1 MDVFGGVIRLQDDI
15 SGVLR
20 TAAQNARNFQSDVSN
35 ARQALNQL
43 ENTRVSDRTIRINT
57 QGARSDIENT
67 RSGLQSIRDRAV
79 IITAR
84 AQNAL
89 SNIRNVGTGLRQT
102 IRDRAINLIARA
114 PVAIRTT
121 RMVGSLLKELI
132 KDKVANIKAKVSNA
146 VNKIKTVA
154 SHLKKIKDNKV
165 VKFVAKGI
173 KAFSG
178 IVAKLGLAGA
188 VAGFGAVTAAG
199 TLAIKSAIGFEK
211 GMANVGTLLDGDV
224 KGKLSSMGE
233 SLKTISKDTGVNLDN
248 LSGGLYEVVSA
259 FGESADSTKQ
269 LEIAAKAAKAGNAET
284 SEAVK
289 MLSAVTK
296 GYGDTSAEAVGKAA
310 DLAFE
315 TVKLGQTSFPELA
328 SSMGAVIP
336 LASTLKVSQEE
347 LFGAM
352 ATLTGVTG
360 GTAEVTTQLKATM
373 QGFMSPSAEMSAA
386 LAKMGYT
393 SGAAALESEGL
404 GSILNK
410 LKDSVNGD
418 EVAFASLFSSV
429 EAKNAVLALAGSQA
443 ENFVTKTD
451 AMKNAAGAAEGA
463 FQQQNKSVAAMA
475 GKIKNYGVVMLTS
488 IGEKALPVITD
499 ALSKVMDAMPA
510 FEASMGQIFDAVG
523 PIMISLG
530 EIFASSTEGMGLSFE
545 SVTPMIVE
553 AINSI
558 GTVITA
564 VTPVA
569 SAILQGMGSV
579 VAAVFPA
586 VGSVVSIIGEK
597 IGAAFTMLGSHSQAF
612 QNIIAVVGPA
622 VGTVISTMGG
632 VIGPALDLVIA
643 AVDLCLSAFEKAF
656 PAIQAVVTA
665 VWNVIEPIINGIGK
679 GISAVAGAV
688 SGVAN
693 FISGGGGG
701 GSVGANATGTS
712 YWKGG
717 YTTVGEHGPELVSL
731 PSGSKVHSNSDTQ
744 KIIGGKAVNI
754 NIGSMV
760 IREEADIDK
769 VTTELV
775 KKMKQVDR

>member
-1 MDVFGGVIRLQDDI
+1 MDVFGGVIRLQDEV

-20 TAAQNARNFQSDVSN
+20 GAAQSARNFQSDVAS
-35 ARQALNQL
+35 ARQALNSL
-43 ENTRVSDRTIRINT
+43 EHTRVSERTVT
-57 QGARSDIENT
+57 VNT
-67 RSGLQSIRDRAV
+67 RSAVSNIGTVSSRLQSIRNRAV
-79 IITAR
+79 VVTAR

-89 SNIRNVGTGLRQT
+89 SSIRNVGTRLRQS
-102 IRDRAINLIARA
+102 IRDRAINLIVRA

-121 RMVGSLLKELI
+121 RMVGAMLKELI
-132 KDKVANIKAKVSNA
+132 KDKIANIKAKVSNA

-165 VKFVAKGI
+165 VRFVAKGV
-173 KAFSG
+173 KAFGG
-178 IVAKLGLAGA
+178 IVAKLGLAAGA
-188 VAGFGAVTAAG
+188 AGFTAIAAAG
-199 TLAIKSAIGFEK
+199 TLALKSAVDFEK

-233 SLKTISKDTGVNLDN
+233 SLKTISKDTGVDLNN

-373 QGFMSPSAEMSAA
+373 QGFMSPTAEMSAA
-386 LAKMGYT
+386 LTKMGYA

-404 GSILNK
+404 GSILTK

-418 EVAFASLFSSV
+418 EVAFAGLFSSV

-451 AMKNAAGAAEGA
+451 AMTKASGAAEGA

-475 GKIKNYGVVMLTS
+475 GKIKNYATVMLTA

-510 FEASMGQIFDAVG
+510 FEASLGQVFDAVG
-523 PIMISLG
+523 PIMTSIG
-530 EIFASSTEGMGLSFE
+530 EIFSGSVNGMGLSFE
-545 SVTPMIVE
+545 SVTPIIVD
-553 AINSI
+553 AINGI
-558 GTVITA
+558 GSVITA
-564 VTPVA
+564 VAPVA

-597 IGAAFTMLGSHSQAF
+597 IGAAFTMLGTHSQAF

-656 PAIQAVVTA
+656 PAIEAVVKA
-665 VWNVIEPIINGIGK
+665 VWSVIEPIINGIGK

-688 SGVAN
+688 KNVAG
-693 FISGGGGG
+693 FIGGGK

-712 YWKGG
+712 YWRGG
-717 YTTVGEHGPELVSL
+717 YTTVGEHGPELINL
-731 PSGSKVHSNSDTQ
+731 PAGSKVHSNSDTQ

-760 IREEADIDK
+760 IREESDIDK
-769 VTTELV
+769 VATEIV
-775 KKMKQVDR
+775 KKLKQVDR

>member
-1 MDVFGGVIRLQDDI
+1 MDVFGGVIRLQDDV

-20 TAAQNARNFQSDVSN
+20 GAAQAARNFQSDVAS
-35 ARQALNQL
+35 ARQALNGL
-43 ENTRVSDRTIRINT
+43 EHTRVSDRTIRVNT
-57 QGARSDIENT
+57 QGARSEIENT
-67 RSGLQSIRDRAV
+67 RSRLNSLRNRAV

-89 SNIRNVGTGLRQT
+89 SSIRNVSSGLRQSV
-102 IRDRAINLIARA
+102 RDRAINLIVRA

-121 RMVGSLLKELI
+121 RMVGAMLKELI
-132 KDKVANIKAKVSNA
+132 KDKIANIKAKVSNA

-165 VKFVAKGI
+165 VRFVAKGV
-173 KAFSG
+173 KAFGG

-188 VAGFGAVTAAG
+188 AAGFGAVTAAG
-199 TLAIKSAIGFEK
+199 TLALKSAMDFEK

-233 SLKTISKDTGVNLDN
+233 SLKTISKDTGVDLNN

-373 QGFMSPSAEMSAA
+373 QGFMSPTAEMSAA
-386 LAKMGYT
+386 LKKMGYA

-418 EVAFASLFSSV
+418 EVAFAGLFSSV

-451 AMKNAAGAAEGA
+451 AMTKASGAAEGA

-475 GKIKNYGVVMLTS
+475 GKIKNYGMVMLTS
-488 IGEKALPVITD
+488 IGEKALPIITD
-499 ALSKVMDAMPA
+499 ALDKVMTVMPS
-510 FEASMGQIFDAVG
+510 FESSVGKVFDAVG
-523 PIMISLG
+523 PVLLSIG
-530 EIFASSTEGMGLSFE
+530 NIFSDSANKMGFSFE
-545 SVTPMIVE
+545 NVT
-553 AINSI
+553 SI
-558 GTVITA
+558 IADAVTVVGNVITA
-564 VTPVA
+564 IAPVI
-569 SAILQGMGSV
+569 SGILQGVGSIV
-579 VAAVFPA
+579 EAVFPA
-586 VGSVVSIIGEK
+586 IASVMSMVGEK
-597 IGAAFTMLGSHSQAF
+597 IVAVYTMLGSHSQLF
-612 QNIIAVVGPA
+612 QGIIETMGPIIS
-622 VGTVISTMGG
+622 GVISGLG
-632 VIGPALDLVIA
+632 VVIGGAFDVIIA

-656 PAIQAVVTA
+656 PAIEAVVKA
-665 VWNVIEPIINGIGK
+665 AWSVIEPIINGIGK
-679 GISAVAGAV
+679 GISVVAGAV
-688 SGVAN
+688 KNVAG
-693 FISGGGGG
+693 FIGGSK

-712 YWKGG
+712 YWRGG
-717 YTTVGEHGPELVSL
+717 YTTVGEHGPELINL
-731 PSGSKVHSNSDTQ
+731 PAGSKVHSNSDTQ

>member
-20 TAAQNARNFQSDVSN
+20 TAAQSARNFQSDVSN

-43 ENTRVSDRTIRINT
+43 ENTRVSDRTVRVNT
-57 QGARSDIENT
+57 QGARSEIENT
-67 RSGLQSIRDRAV
+67 RSRLQSIRDRAV
-79 IITAR
+79 NITAR

-89 SNIRNVGTGLRQT
+89 SSIRNVGTRLRQS
-102 IRDRAINLIARA
+102 IRDRAINLIVRA

-121 RMVGSLLKELI
+121 RMVGAMLKELI
-132 KDKVANIKAKVSNA
+132 KDKIANIKAKVSNA

-165 VKFVAKGI
+165 VRFVAKGI
-173 KAFSG
+173 KAFGG

-188 VAGFGAVTAAG
+188 AAGFGAVTAAG
-199 TLAIKSAIGFEK
+199 TLALKSAMDFEK

-233 SLKTISKDTGVNLDN
+233 SLKTISKDTGVGLNN

-373 QGFMSPSAEMSAA
+373 QGFMSPSAEMSEA
-386 LAKMGYT
+386 LKKMGYA

-410 LKDSVNGD
+410 LKASVNGD
-418 EVAFASLFSSV
+418 EVAFAGLFSSV

-451 AMKNAAGAAEGA
+451 AMTKASGAAEGA

-475 GKIKNYGVVMLTS
+475 GKIKNYGMVMLTS
-488 IGEKALPVITD
+488 IGEKALPIITD
-499 ALSKVMDAMPA
+499 ALDKVMTVMPS
-510 FEASMGQIFDAVG
+510 FESSVGKVFDAVG
-523 PIMISLG
+523 PVLLSIG
-530 EIFASSTEGMGLSFE
+530 NIFSDSANKMGFSFE
-545 SVTPMIVE
+545 NVT
-553 AINSI
+553 SI
-558 GTVITA
+558 IADAVTVVGNIITA
-564 VTPVA
+564 IAPVI
-569 SAILQGMGSV
+569 SGILQGVGSIV
-579 VAAVFPA
+579 EAVFPA
-586 VGSVVSIIGEK
+586 IASVMSMVGEK
-597 IGAAFTMLGSHSQAF
+597 IVAVYTMLGSHSQLF
-612 QNIIAVVGPA
+612 QGIVETMGPIISG
-622 VGTVISTMGG
+622 VISGLG
-632 VIGPALDLVIA
+632 VVIGGAFDVIIA

-656 PAIQAVVTA
+656 PAIEAVVKS

-688 SGVAN
+688 KNVAG
-693 FISGGGGG
+693 FIGGGKGD
-701 GSVGANATGTS
+701 VGANATGTS
-712 YWKGG
+712 YWRGG
-717 YTTVGEHGPELVSL
+717 YTTVGEHGPELINL
-731 PSGSKVHSNSDTQ
+731 PAGSKVHSNSDTQ
-744 KIIGGKAVNI
+744 KMLGGKAVNI
-754 NIGSMV
+754 NVGSMV
-760 IREEADIDK
+760 IREESDIDK
-769 VTTELV
+769 VATEIV
-775 KKMKQVDR
+775 KKLKQVDR

>member
-1 MDVFGGVIRLQDDI
+1 MDVFGGVIRLQDDV

-20 TAAQNARNFQSDVSN
+20 GAAQAARNFQSDVAS
-35 ARQALNQL
+35 ARQALNGL
-43 ENTRVSDRTIRINT
+43 EHTRVSERTITVNT
-57 QGARSDIENT
+57 GSAVSNIGVVST
-67 RSGLQSIRDRAV
+67 RLQSIRNRAV
-79 IITAR
+79 VVTAR

-89 SNIRNVGTGLRQT
+89 SSIRNVGTRLRQS
-102 IRDRAINLIARA
+102 IRDRAINLIVRA

-121 RMVGSLLKELI
+121 RMVGAMLKELI
-132 KDKVANIKAKVSNA
+132 KDKIANIKAKVSSA

-165 VKFVAKGI
+165 VRFVAKGV

-199 TLAIKSAIGFEK
+199 TLAVKSAIDFEK

-233 SLKTISKDTGVNLDN
+233 SLKTISKDTGVDLNN

-386 LAKMGYT
+386 LKKMGYA

-410 LKDSVNGD
+410 LKSSVNGD
-418 EVAFASLFSSV
+418 EVAFAGLFSSV

-443 ENFVTKTD
+443 ENFATKTD
-451 AMKNAAGAAEGA
+451 AMTKASGAAEGA

-475 GKIKNYGVVMLTS
+475 GKIKNYGMVMLTS
-488 IGEKALPVITD
+488 IGEKALPIITD
-499 ALSKVMDAMPA
+499 ALDKVMTVMPS
-510 FEASMGQIFDAVG
+510 FESSVGKVFDAVG
-523 PIMISLG
+523 PVLLSIG
-530 EIFASSTEGMGLSFE
+530 NIFSDSANKMGFSFE
-545 SVTPMIVE
+545 NVT
-553 AINSI
+553 SI
-558 GTVITA
+558 IADAVTVVGNIITA
-564 VTPVA
+564 IAPVI
-569 SAILQGMGSV
+569 SGILQGVGSIV
-579 VAAVFPA
+579 EAVFPA
-586 VGSVVSIIGEK
+586 IASVMSMVGEK
-597 IGAAFTMLGSHSQAF
+597 IVAVYTMLGSHSQLF
-612 QNIIAVVGPA
+612 QGIVETMGPIISG
-622 VGTVISTMGG
+622 VISGLG
-632 VIGPALDLVIA
+632 VVIGGAFDVIIA

-656 PAIQAVVTA
+656 PAIEAVVKS

-688 SGVAN
+688 KNVAG
-693 FISGGGGG
+693 FIGGGKGD
-701 GSVGANATGTS
+701 VGANATGTS
-712 YWKGG
+712 YWRGG
-717 YTTVGEHGPELVSL
+717 YTTVGEHGPELINL
-731 PSGSKVHSNSDTQ
+731 PAGSKVHSNSDTQ
-744 KIIGGKAVNI
+744 KMLGGKAVNI
-754 NIGSMV
+754 NVGSMV
-760 IREEADIDK
+760 IREESDIDK
-769 VTTELV
+769 VATEIV
-775 KKMKQVDR
+775 KKLKQVDR

>member
-1 MDVFGGVIRLQDDI
+1 MDVFGGVIRLQDDV

-20 TAAQNARNFQSDVSN
+20 GAAQSARNFQSDVAS
-35 ARQALNQL
+35 ARQALNGL
-43 ENTRVSDRTIRINT
+43 EHTRVSERTITVNT
-57 QGARSDIENT
+57 GSAVSNIGVVST
-67 RSGLQSIRDRAV
+67 RLQSIRNRAV
-79 IITAR
+79 VVTAR

-89 SNIRNVGTGLRQT
+89 SSIRNVGTRLRQS
-102 IRDRAINLIARA
+102 IRDRAINLIVRA

-121 RMVGSLLKELI
+121 RMVGAMLKELI
-132 KDKVANIKAKVSNA
+132 KDKIANIKAKVSNA

-165 VKFVAKGI
+165 VKFVAKGV
-173 KAFSG
+173 KAFGG
-178 IVAKLGLAGA
+178 IVAKLGLAGVA
-188 VAGFGAVTAAG
+188 AGFGAVTAAG
-199 TLAIKSAIGFEK
+199 TLALKSAMDFEK

-233 SLKTISKDTGVNLDN
+233 SLKTISKDTGVDLNN

-373 QGFMSPSAEMSAA
+373 QGFMSPTAEMSAA
-386 LAKMGYT
+386 LKKMGYA

-418 EVAFASLFSSV
+418 EVAFAGLFSSV

-451 AMKNAAGAAEGA
+451 AMTKASGAAEGA

-475 GKIKNYGVVMLTS
+475 GKIKNYGMVMLTS
-488 IGEKALPVITD
+488 IGEKALPIITD
-499 ALSKVMDAMPA
+499 ALDKVMTVMPS
-510 FEASMGQIFDAVG
+510 FESSVGKVFDAVG
-523 PIMISLG
+523 PVFLSIG
-530 EIFASSTEGMGLSFE
+530 NIFSDSANKMGFSFE
-545 SVTPMIVE
+545 NVT
-553 AINSI
+553 SI
-558 GTVITA
+558 IADAVTVVGNVITA
-564 VTPVA
+564 IAPVI
-569 SAILQGMGSV
+569 SGILQGVGSIV
-579 VAAVFPA
+579 EAVFPA
-586 VGSVVSIIGEK
+586 IASVMSMVGEK
-597 IGAAFTMLGSHSQAF
+597 IVAVYTMLGSHSQLF
-612 QNIIAVVGPA
+612 QGIIETMGPIIS
-622 VGTVISTMGG
+622 GVISGLG
-632 VIGPALDLVIA
+632 VVIGGAFDVIIA

-656 PAIQAVVTA
+656 PAIEAVVKA
-665 VWNVIEPIINGIGK
+665 AWSVIEPIINGIGK
-679 GISAVAGAV
+679 GISVVAGAV
-688 SGVAN
+688 KNVAG
-693 FISGGGGG
+693 FIGGSK

-712 YWKGG
+712 YWRGG
-717 YTTVGEHGPELVSL
+717 YTTVGEHGPELINL
-731 PSGSKVHSNSDTQ
+731 PAGSKVHSNSDTQ

>member
-20 TAAQNARNFQSDVSN
+20 TAAQSARNFQSDVGN

-43 ENTRVSDRTIRINT
+43 ENTRVSDRTVRVNT
-57 QGARSDIENT
+57 QGARSEIENT
-67 RSGLQSIRDRAV
+67 RSRLQSIRDRAV
-79 IITAR
+79 NITAR

-89 SNIRNVGTGLRQT
+89 SSIRNVGTRLRQS
-102 IRDRAINLIARA
+102 IRDRAINLIVRA

-121 RMVGSLLKELI
+121 RMVGAMLKELI
-132 KDKVANIKAKVSNA
+132 KDKIANIKAKVSNA

-165 VKFVAKGI
+165 VRFVAKGV
-173 KAFSG
+173 KAFGG

-199 TLAIKSAIGFEK
+199 TLALKSAMDFEK

-233 SLKTISKDTGVNLDN
+233 SLKTISKDTGVDLNN

-373 QGFMSPSAEMSAA
+373 QGFMSPTAEMSAA
-386 LAKMGYT
+386 LKKMGYA

-418 EVAFASLFSSV
+418 EVAFAGLFSSV

-451 AMKNAAGAAEGA
+451 AMTKASGAAEGA

-475 GKIKNYGVVMLTS
+475 GKIKNYGMVMLTS
-488 IGEKALPVITD
+488 IGEKALPIITD
-499 ALSKVMDAMPA
+499 ALDKVMTVMPS
-510 FEASMGQIFDAVG
+510 FESSVGKVFDAVG
-523 PIMISLG
+523 PVLLSIG
-530 EIFASSTEGMGLSFE
+530 NIFSDSANKMGFSFE
-545 SVTPMIVE
+545 NVT
-553 AINSI
+553 SI
-558 GTVITA
+558 IADAVTVVGNIITA
-564 VTPVA
+564 IAPVI
-569 SAILQGMGSV
+569 SGILQGVGSIV
-579 VAAVFPA
+579 EAVFPA
-586 VGSVVSIIGEK
+586 IASVMSMVGEK
-597 IGAAFTMLGSHSQAF
+597 IVAVYTMLGSHSQLF
-612 QNIIAVVGPA
+612 QGIIETMGPIIS
-622 VGTVISTMGG
+622 GVISGLG
-632 VIGPALDLVIA
+632 VVIGGAFDVIIA

-656 PAIQAVVTA
+656 PAIEAVVKA
-665 VWNVIEPIINGIGK
+665 VWSVIEPIINGIGK

-688 SGVAN
+688 KNVAG
-693 FISGGGGG
+693 FIGGSK

-712 YWKGG
+712 YWRGG
-717 YTTVGEHGPELVSL
+717 YTTVGEHGPELINL
-731 PSGSKVHSNSDTQ
+731 PAGSKVHSNSDTQ
-744 KIIGGKAVNI
+744 KMLGGKAVNI

-760 IREEADIDK
+760 IREESDIDK
-769 VTTELV
+769 VATEIV
-775 KKMKQVDR
+775 KKLKQVDR

>member
-1 MDVFGGVIRLQDDI
+1 MDVFGGVIRLQDDV

-20 TAAQNARNFQSDVSN
+20 GAAQSARNFQSDVAS
-35 ARQALNQL
+35 ARQALNGL
-43 ENTRVSDRTIRINT
+43 EHTRVSERTITVNT
-57 QGARSDIENT
+57 GSAVSNIGVVST
-67 RSGLQSIRDRAV
+67 RLQSIRNRAV
-79 IITAR
+79 VVTAR

-89 SNIRNVGTGLRQT
+89 SSIRNVGTRLRQS
-102 IRDRAINLIARA
+102 IRDRAINLIVRA

-121 RMVGSLLKELI
+121 RMVGAMLKELI
-132 KDKVANIKAKVSNA
+132 KDKIANIKAKVSNA

-165 VKFVAKGI
+165 VKFVAKGV
-173 KAFSG
+173 KAFGG

-188 VAGFGAVTAAG
+188 AAGFGAVTAAG
-199 TLAIKSAIGFEK
+199 TLALKSAMDFEK

-233 SLKTISKDTGVNLDN
+233 SLKTISKDTGVDLNN

-373 QGFMSPSAEMSAA
+373 QGFMSPTAEMSAA
-386 LAKMGYT
+386 LKKMGYA

-418 EVAFASLFSSV
+418 EVAFAGLFSSV

-451 AMKNAAGAAEGA
+451 AMTKASGAAEGA

-475 GKIKNYGVVMLTS
+475 GKIKNYGMVMLTS
-488 IGEKALPVITD
+488 IGEKALPIITD
-499 ALSKVMDAMPA
+499 ALDKVMTVMPS
-510 FEASMGQIFDAVG
+510 FESSVGKVFDAVG
-523 PIMISLG
+523 PVLLSIG
-530 EIFASSTEGMGLSFE
+530 NIFSDSANKMGFSFE
-545 SVTPMIVE
+545 NVT
-553 AINSI
+553 SI
-558 GTVITA
+558 IADAVTVVGNVITA
-564 VTPVA
+564 IAPVI
-569 SAILQGMGSV
+569 SGILQGVGSIV
-579 VAAVFPA
+579 EVVFPA
-586 VGSVVSIIGEK
+586 IASVMSMVGEK
-597 IGAAFTMLGSHSQAF
+597 IVAVYTMLGSHSQLF
-612 QNIIAVVGPA
+612 QGIIETMGPIIS
-622 VGTVISTMGG
+622 GVISGLG
-632 VIGPALDLVIA
+632 VVIGGAFDVIIA

-656 PAIQAVVTA
+656 PAIEAVVKA
-665 VWNVIEPIINGIGK
+665 AWSVIEPIINGIGK
-679 GISAVAGAV
+679 GISVVAGAV
-688 SGVAN
+688 KNVAG
-693 FISGGGGG
+693 FIGGSK

-712 YWKGG
+712 YWRGG
-717 YTTVGEHGPELVSL
+717 YTTVGEHGPELINL
-731 PSGSKVHSNSDTQ
+731 PAGSKVYSNSDTQ

>member
-1 MDVFGGVIRLQDDI
+1 MDVFGGVIRLQDDVT
-15 SGVLR
+15 GVLR
-20 TAAQNARNFQSDVSN
+20 GAAQAARNFQSDIGRARESLSQLNGTNANDITVSANTDN
-35 ARQALNQL
+35 AVSAI
-43 ENTRVSDRTIRINT
+43 ENVRTESENLSDRSVSVSANTESAVSAIDNVETETENLRDRNVTIRSRAHEAI
-57 QGARSDIENT
+57 
-67 RSGLQSIRDRAV
+67 SG
-79 IITAR
+79 
-84 AQNAL
+84 
-89 SNIRNVGTGLRQT
+89 IRNV
-102 IRDRAINLIARA
+102 
-114 PVAIRTT
+114 
-121 RMVGSLLKELI
+121 
-132 KDKVANIKAKVSNA
+132 
-146 VNKIKTVA
+146 A
-154 SHLKKIKDNKV
+154 SRLAAIKDNKV
-165 VKFVAKGI
+165 IRFVAHGV
-173 KAFSG
+173 KAVG
-178 IVAKLGLAGA
+178 GAIAKLGLAAGA
-188 VAGFGAVTAAG
+188 AGFTAIAAAG
-199 TLAIKSAIGFEK
+199 GMAVKSAIDFEK

-233 SLKTISKDTGVNLDN
+233 SLKTISKDTGVDLNN

-373 QGFMSPSAEMSAA
+373 QGFMSPSTEMSEA
-386 LAKMGYT
+386 LKKMGYA

-418 EVAFASLFSSV
+418 EVAFAGLFSSV

-443 ENFVTKTD
+443 ENFATKTD
-451 AMKNAAGAAEGA
+451 AMTKASGAAEGA

-475 GKIKNYGVVMLTS
+475 NKIKNYGAVMLTS
-488 IGEKALPVITD
+488 VGEKALPVITD
-499 ALSKVMDAMPA
+499 ALSNVMDAMPA
-510 FEASMGQIFDAVG
+510 FESSMGQVFDAVG
-523 PIMISLG
+523 PIMTTLG
-530 EIFASSTEGMGLSFE
+530 EIFSGSVSGMGLSFE
-545 SVTPMIVE
+545 SVTPVIVN
-553 AINSI
+553 AINAI
-558 GTVITA
+558 GSVITA
-564 VTPVA
+564 IAPVA
-569 SAILQGMGSV
+569 SAIIQGLGSYIAEIFPGIASIISV
-579 VAAVFPA
+579 V
-586 VGSVVSIIGEK
+586 GEK
-597 IGAAFTMLGSHSQAF
+597 IGAVFTMLGSHSQLF
-612 QNIIAVVGPA
+612 QGIIETMGPI
-622 VGTVISTMGG
+622 VSGVLSTMGTVIGG
-632 VIGPALDLVIA
+632 AFDLIIA

-656 PAIQAVVTA
+656 PAIEAVVKA
-665 VWNVIEPIINGIGK
+665 AWSVIEPIINGIGK
-679 GISAVAGAV
+679 GVSAVAGAV
-688 SGVAN
+688 KNVAG
-693 FISGGGGG
+693 FIGGGKS
-701 GSVGANATGTS
+701 SVGANATGTS
-712 YWKGG
+712 YWSGG

-731 PSGSKVHSNSDTQ
+731 PAGSKVHSNSDTQ
-744 KIIGGKAVNI
+744 KMLGGKSVNI

>member
-1 MDVFGGVIRLQDDI
+1 MDVFGGVIRLQDDVT
-15 SGVLR
+15 GVLR
-20 TAAQNARNFQSDVSN
+20 GAAQAARNFQSDIGRARESLSQLNGTNANDITVSANTDN
-35 ARQALNQL
+35 AVSAI
-43 ENTRVSDRTIRINT
+43 ENVRTESENLSDRDVSVSANTESAVSSIENVRTESENLSDRSVSVSANTESAVSAIDNVETETENLRDRNVTIRSRVHEAI
-57 QGARSDIENT
+57 
-67 RSGLQSIRDRAV
+67 SG
-79 IITAR
+79 
-84 AQNAL
+84 
-89 SNIRNVGTGLRQT
+89 IRNV
-102 IRDRAINLIARA
+102 
-114 PVAIRTT
+114 
-121 RMVGSLLKELI
+121 
-132 KDKVANIKAKVSNA
+132 
-146 VNKIKTVA
+146 A
-154 SHLKKIKDNKV
+154 SRLATIKDNKV
-165 VKFVAKGI
+165 IRFVAHGV
-173 KAFSG
+173 KAVG
-178 IVAKLGLAGA
+178 GAIAKLGLAAGA
-188 VAGFGAVTAAG
+188 AGFTAIAAAG
-199 TLAIKSAIGFEK
+199 GMAVKSAIDFEK

-233 SLKTISKDTGVNLDN
+233 SLKTISKDTGVDLNN

-373 QGFMSPSAEMSAA
+373 QGFMSPSTEMSEA
-386 LAKMGYT
+386 LKKMGYA

-418 EVAFASLFSSV
+418 EVAFAGLFSSV

-443 ENFVTKTD
+443 ENFATKTD
-451 AMKNAAGAAEGA
+451 AMTKASGAAEGA

-475 GKIKNYGVVMLTS
+475 NKIKNYGAVMLTS
-488 IGEKALPVITD
+488 VGEKALPVITD
-499 ALSKVMDAMPA
+499 ALSNVMDAMPA
-510 FEASMGQIFDAVG
+510 FESSMGQVFDAVG
-523 PIMISLG
+523 PIMTTLG
-530 EIFASSTEGMGLSFE
+530 EIFSGSVSGMGLSFE
-545 SVTPMIVE
+545 SVTPVIVN
-553 AINSI
+553 AINAI
-558 GTVITA
+558 GSVITA
-564 VTPVA
+564 IAPVA
-569 SAILQGMGSV
+569 SAIIQGLGSYIAEIFPGIASIISV
-579 VAAVFPA
+579 V
-586 VGSVVSIIGEK
+586 GEK
-597 IGAAFTMLGSHSQAF
+597 IGAVFTMLGSHSQLF
-612 QNIIAVVGPA
+612 QGIIETMGPI
-622 VGTVISTMGG
+622 VSGVLSTMGTVIGG
-632 VIGPALDLVIA
+632 AFDLIIA
-643 AVDLCLSAFEKAF
+643 TVDLCLSAFEKAF
-656 PAIQAVVTA
+656 PAIEAVVKA
-665 VWNVIEPIINGIGK
+665 AWSVIEPIINGIGK
-679 GISAVAGAV
+679 GVSAVAGAV
-688 SGVAN
+688 KNVAG
-693 FISGGGGG
+693 FIGGGKS
-701 GSVGANATGTS
+701 SVGANATGTS
-712 YWKGG
+712 YWSGG

-731 PSGSKVHSNSDTQ
+731 PAGSKVHSNSDTQ
-744 KIIGGKAVNI
+744 KMLGGKSVNI

-775 KKMKQVDR
+775 KKMRQVDR

>member
-1 MDVFGGVIRLQDDI
+1 
-15 SGVLR
+15 
-20 TAAQNARNFQSDVSN
+20 
-35 ARQALNQL
+35 
-43 ENTRVSDRTIRINT
+43 
-57 QGARSDIENT
+57 
-67 RSGLQSIRDRAV
+67 
-79 IITAR
+79 
-84 AQNAL
+84 
-89 SNIRNVGTGLRQT
+89 
-102 IRDRAINLIARA
+102 
-114 PVAIRTT
+114 
-121 RMVGSLLKELI
+121 
-132 KDKVANIKAKVSNA
+132 
-146 VNKIKTVA
+146 
-154 SHLKKIKDNKV
+154 
-165 VKFVAKGI
+165 
-173 KAFSG
+173 
-178 IVAKLGLAGA
+178 
-188 VAGFGAVTAAG
+188 
-199 TLAIKSAIGFEK
+199 
-211 GMANVGTLLDGDV
+211 
-224 KGKLSSMGE
+224 MGE
-233 SLKTISKDTGVNLDN
+233 SLKTISKDTGVDLNN

-373 QGFMSPSAEMSAA
+373 QGFMSPSTEMSEA
-386 LAKMGYT
+386 LKKMGYA
-393 SGAAALESEGL
+393 SGATALESEGL

-418 EVAFASLFSSV
+418 EVAFAGLFSSV

-443 ENFVTKTD
+443 ENFATKTD
-451 AMKNAAGAAEGA
+451 AMTKASGAAEGA

-475 GKIKNYGVVMLTS
+475 NKIKNYGAVMLTS
-488 IGEKALPVITD
+488 VGEKALPVITD

-510 FEASMGQIFDAVG
+510 FERSMGQVFDAVG

-530 EIFASSTEGMGLSFE
+530 EIFSGSVNGMGLSFE
-545 SVTPMIVE
+545 SVTPIIVD
-553 AINSI
+553 AINGI
-558 GTVITA
+558 GSVITA
-564 VTPVA
+564 VAPVA
-569 SAILQGMGSV
+569 SAIIQGLGSYIAEIFPGIASIISV
-579 VAAVFPA
+579 V
-586 VGSVVSIIGEK
+586 GEK
-597 IGAAFTMLGSHSQAF
+597 IGAAFTMLGSHSQLF
-612 QNIIAVVGPA
+612 QGIIETMGPI
-622 VGTVISTMGG
+622 VSGVLSTMGTVIGG
-632 VIGPALDLVIA
+632 AFDLIIA

-656 PAIQAVVTA
+656 PAIEAVVKTT
-665 VWNVIEPIINGIGK
+665 WSVIEPIVNGIGK

-688 SGVAN
+688 KNVSG
-693 FISGGGGG
+693 FISGGSK

-712 YWKGG
+712 YWRGG
-717 YTTVGEHGPELVSL
+717 YTTVGEHGPELINL
-731 PSGSKVHSNSDTQ
+731 PAGSKVHSNSDTQ

>member
-1 MDVFGGVIRLQDDI
+1 MDVFGGVIRLQDDVT
-15 SGVLR
+15 GVLR
-20 TAAQNARNFQSDVSN
+20 GAAQAARNFQSDIGRARESLSQLNGTNANDITVSANTDN
-35 ARQALNQL
+35 AVSAI
-43 ENTRVSDRTIRINT
+43 ENVRTESENLSDRSVSVSANTESAVSAIDNVETETENLRDRNVTIRSRVHEAI
-57 QGARSDIENT
+57 
-67 RSGLQSIRDRAV
+67 SG
-79 IITAR
+79 
-84 AQNAL
+84 
-89 SNIRNVGTGLRQT
+89 IRNV
-102 IRDRAINLIARA
+102 
-114 PVAIRTT
+114 
-121 RMVGSLLKELI
+121 
-132 KDKVANIKAKVSNA
+132 
-146 VNKIKTVA
+146 A
-154 SHLKKIKDNKV
+154 SRLATIKDNKV
-165 VKFVAKGI
+165 IRFVAHGV
-173 KAFSG
+173 KAVG
-178 IVAKLGLAGA
+178 GAIAKLGLAAGA
-188 VAGFGAVTAAG
+188 AGFTAIAAAG
-199 TLAIKSAIGFEK
+199 GMAVKSAIDFEK

-233 SLKTISKDTGVNLDN
+233 SLKTISKDTGVDLNN

-373 QGFMSPSAEMSAA
+373 QGFMSPSTEMSEA
-386 LAKMGYT
+386 LKKMGYA

-418 EVAFASLFSSV
+418 EVAFAGLFSSV

-443 ENFVTKTD
+443 ENFATKTD
-451 AMKNAAGAAEGA
+451 AMTKASGAAEGA

-475 GKIKNYGVVMLTS
+475 NKIKNYGAVMLTS
-488 IGEKALPVITD
+488 VGEKALPVITD
-499 ALSKVMDAMPA
+499 ALSNVMDAMPA
-510 FEASMGQIFDAVG
+510 FESSMAQVFDAVG
-523 PIMISLG
+523 PIMTTLG
-530 EIFASSTEGMGLSFE
+530 DIFSGSVSGMGLSFE
-545 SVTPMIVE
+545 SVTPVIVD
-553 AINSI
+553 AINGI
-558 GTVITA
+558 GSVITA
-564 VTPVA
+564 IAPVA
-569 SAILQGMGSV
+569 SAIIQGLGSYIAEIFPGIASIISV
-579 VAAVFPA
+579 V
-586 VGSVVSIIGEK
+586 GEK
-597 IGAAFTMLGSHSQAF
+597 IGAAFTMLGSHSQLF
-612 QNIIAVVGPA
+612 QGIIETMGPI
-622 VGTVISTMGG
+622 VSGVLSTMGTVIGG
-632 VIGPALDLVIA
+632 AFDLIIA

-656 PAIQAVVTA
+656 PAIEAVVKA
-665 VWNVIEPIINGIGK
+665 AWSVIEPIINGIGK
-679 GISAVAGAV
+679 GVSAVAGAV
-688 SGVAN
+688 KNVAG
-693 FISGGGGG
+693 FIGGGKS
-701 GSVGANATGTS
+701 SVGANATGTS
-712 YWKGG
+712 YWSGG

-731 PSGSKVHSNSDTQ
+731 PAGSKVHSNSDTQ
-744 KIIGGKAVNI
+744 KMLGGKSVNI

-775 KKMKQVDR
+775 KKMRQVDR

>member
-20 TAAQNARNFQSDVSN
+20 TAAQSARNFQSDVSN

-43 ENTRVSDRTIRINT
+43 ENTRVSDRTVRVNT
-57 QGARSDIENT
+57 QGARSEIENT
-67 RSGLQSIRDRAV
+67 RSRLQSIRDRAV
-79 IITAR
+79 NITAR

-89 SNIRNVGTGLRQT
+89 SSIRNVGTRLRQS
-102 IRDRAINLIARA
+102 IRDRAINLIVRA

-121 RMVGSLLKELI
+121 RMVGAMLKELI
-132 KDKVANIKAKVSNA
+132 KDKIANIKAKVSNA

-165 VKFVAKGI
+165 VRFVAKGV

-188 VAGFGAVTAAG
+188 AAGFGAVTAAG
-199 TLAIKSAIGFEK
+199 TLALKSAMDFEK

-233 SLKTISKDTGVNLDN
+233 SLKTISKDTGVDLNN

-386 LAKMGYT
+386 LKKMGYA

-418 EVAFASLFSSV
+418 EVAFAGLFSSV

-451 AMKNAAGAAEGA
+451 AMTKASGAAEGA

-475 GKIKNYGVVMLTS
+475 GKIKNYGMVMLTS
-488 IGEKALPVITD
+488 IGEKALPIITD
-499 ALSKVMDAMPA
+499 ALDKVMTVMPS
-510 FEASMGQIFDAVG
+510 FESSVGKVFDAVG
-523 PIMISLG
+523 PVLLSIG
-530 EIFASSTEGMGLSFE
+530 NIFSESANKMGFSFE
-545 SVTPMIVE
+545 NVT
-553 AINSI
+553 SI
-558 GTVITA
+558 IADAVTVVGNIITA
-564 VTPVA
+564 IAPVI
-569 SAILQGMGSV
+569 SGILQGVGSIV
-579 VAAVFPA
+579 EAVFPA
-586 VGSVVSIIGEK
+586 IASVMSMVGEK
-597 IGAAFTMLGSHSQAF
+597 IVAVYTMLGSHSQLF
-612 QNIIAVVGPA
+612 QGIVETMGPIISG
-622 VGTVISTMGG
+622 VISGLG
-632 VIGPALDLVIA
+632 VVIGGAFDVIIA

-656 PAIQAVVTA
+656 PAIEAVVKS

-688 SGVAN
+688 KNVAG
-693 FISGGGGG
+693 FIGGGK

-712 YWKGG
+712 YWRGG
-717 YTTVGEHGPELVSL
+717 YTTVGEHGPELINL
-731 PSGSKVHSNSDTQ
+731 PAGSKVHSNSDTQ

-760 IREEADIDK
+760 IREESDIDK
-769 VTTELV
+769 VATEIV
-775 KKMKQVDR
+775 KKLKQVDR

>member
-1 MDVFGGVIRLQDDI
+1 MDVFGGVIRLQDDV

-20 TAAQNARNFQSDVSN
+20 SAAQSARNFQSDVGS

-43 ENTRVSDRTIRINT
+43 ENTRISDRRISVNSS
-57 QGARSDIENT
+57 GAVNNIENT
-67 RSGLQSIRDRAV
+67 RSRLHSIRDRVVSITARSQNALSGIRTVATGLRQSIRDRVVNIRGNVQSAV
-79 IITAR
+79 SGVRNVA
-84 AQNAL
+84 
-89 SNIRNVGTGLRQT
+89 SNIRQS
-102 IRDRAINLIARA
+102 IRDRTVNIRSHVQSAISGAR
-114 PVAIRTT
+114 
-121 RMVGSLLKELI
+121 
-132 KDKVANIKAKVSNA
+132 N
-146 VNKIKTVA
+146 VA
-154 SHLKKIKDNKV
+154 SRLAAIKDNKV
-165 VKFVAKGI
+165 VRFVAKGV
-173 KAFSG
+173 KAFG
-178 IVAKLGLAGA
+178 GAIAKLGLAAGA
-188 VAGFGAVTAAG
+188 AGFAAIAAAG
-199 TLAIKSAIGFEK
+199 TMALKSAVDFEK

-233 SLKTISKDTGVNLDN
+233 SLKTISKDTGVSLDN

-296 GYGDTSAEAVGKAA
+296 GYGDTSAEAVEKAA

-386 LAKMGYT
+386 LKKMGYA

-410 LKDSVNGD
+410 LKDSVTGD
-418 EVAFASLFSSV
+418 EVAFAGLFSSV

-443 ENFVTKTD
+443 ENFATKTN
-451 AMKNAAGAAEGA
+451 AMTKASGAAEGA

-475 GKIKNYGVVMLTS
+475 GKIKNYATVMLTA

-545 SVTPMIVE
+545 SITPVIVE
-553 AINSI
+553 AINGI
-558 GTVITA
+558 GSVITTVA
-564 VTPVA
+564 PVA
-569 SAILQGMGSV
+569 ISILQGFGSYVGPIFEGVASV
-579 VAAVFPA
+579 VAIV
-586 VGSVVSIIGEK
+586 GEK
-597 IGAAFTMLGSHSQAF
+597 IGTAFTMLGTHSQAF
-612 QNIIAVVGPA
+612 QNIVSVVGPA

-688 SGVAN
+688 KNVAG
-693 FISGGGGG
+693 FIGGGK

-712 YWKGG
+712 YWRGG
-717 YTTVGEHGPELVSL
+717 YTTVGEHGPELINL
-731 PSGSKVHSNSDTQ
+731 PTGSKVHSNSDTQ

-760 IREEADIDK
+760 IREESDIDK
-769 VTTELV
+769 VATEIV
-775 KKMKQVDR
+775 KKLKQVDR

>member
-20 TAAQNARNFQSDVSN
+20 TAAQSARNFQSDVSN

-43 ENTRVSDRTIRINT
+43 ENTRVSDRTVRVNT
-57 QGARSDIENT
+57 QGARSEIENT
-67 RSGLQSIRDRAV
+67 RSRLQSIRDRAV
-79 IITAR
+79 NITAR
-84 AQNAL
+84 AQNAM
-89 SNIRNVGTGLRQT
+89 SSIRNVGTRLRQS
-102 IRDRAINLIARA
+102 IRDRAINLIVRA

-121 RMVGSLLKELI
+121 RMVGAMLKELI
-132 KDKVANIKAKVSNA
+132 KDKIANIKAKVSNA

-165 VKFVAKGI
+165 VRFVAKGV
-173 KAFSG
+173 KAFGG

-188 VAGFGAVTAAG
+188 AAGFGAVTAAG
-199 TLAIKSAIGFEK
+199 TLALKSAMDFEK

-233 SLKTISKDTGVNLDN
+233 SLKTISKDTGVDLNN

-373 QGFMSPSAEMSAA
+373 QGFMSPSAEMSEA
-386 LAKMGYT
+386 LKKMGYA

-410 LKDSVNGD
+410 LKASVNGD
-418 EVAFASLFSSV
+418 EVAFAGLFSSV

-443 ENFVTKTD
+443 ENFATKTD
-451 AMKNAAGAAEGA
+451 AMTKASGAAEGA

-475 GKIKNYGVVMLTS
+475 GKIKNYGMVMLTS
-488 IGEKALPVITD
+488 IGEKALPIITD
-499 ALSKVMDAMPA
+499 ALDKVMTVMPS
-510 FEASMGQIFDAVG
+510 FESSVGKVFDAVG
-523 PIMISLG
+523 PVLLSIG
-530 EIFASSTEGMGLSFE
+530 NIFSDSANKMGFSFE
-545 SVTPMIVE
+545 NVT
-553 AINSI
+553 SI
-558 GTVITA
+558 IADAVTVVGNIITA
-564 VTPVA
+564 IAPVI
-569 SAILQGMGSV
+569 SGILQGVGSIV
-579 VAAVFPA
+579 EAVFPA
-586 VGSVVSIIGEK
+586 IASVMSMVGEK
-597 IGAAFTMLGSHSQAF
+597 IVAVYTMLGSHSQLF
-612 QNIIAVVGPA
+612 QGIVETMGPIISG
-622 VGTVISTMGG
+622 VISGLG
-632 VIGPALDLVIA
+632 VVIGGAFDVIIA

-656 PAIQAVVTA
+656 PAIEAVVKS

-688 SGVAN
+688 KNVAG
-693 FISGGGGG
+693 FIGGGKGD
-701 GSVGANATGTS
+701 VGANATGTS
-712 YWKGG
+712 YWRGG
-717 YTTVGEHGPELVSL
+717 YTTVGEHGPELINL
-731 PSGSKVHSNSDTQ
+731 PAGSKVHSNSDTQ
-744 KIIGGKAVNI
+744 KMLGGKAVNI
-754 NIGSMV
+754 NVGSMV
-760 IREEADIDK
+760 IREESDIDK
-769 VTTELV
+769 VATEIV
-775 KKMKQVDR
+775 KKLKQVDR

>member
-1 MDVFGGVIRLQDDI
+1 MDVFGGVIRLQDDV

-20 TAAQNARNFQSDVSN
+20 GAAQSARNFQSDVAS
-35 ARQALNQL
+35 ARQALNGL
-43 ENTRVSDRTIRINT
+43 EHTRVSERTITVNT
-57 QGARSDIENT
+57 GSAVSNIGVVST
-67 RSGLQSIRDRAV
+67 RLQSIRNRAV
-79 IITAR
+79 VVTAR

-89 SNIRNVGTGLRQT
+89 SSIRNVGTRLRQS
-102 IRDRAINLIARA
+102 IRDRAINLIVRA

-121 RMVGSLLKELI
+121 RMVGAMLKELI
-132 KDKVANIKAKVSNA
+132 NDKIANIKAKVSNA

-165 VKFVAKGI
+165 VKFVAKGV
-173 KAFSG
+173 KAFGG
-178 IVAKLGLAGA
+178 IVAKLGLAGVA
-188 VAGFGAVTAAG
+188 AGFGAVTAAG
-199 TLAIKSAIGFEK
+199 TLALKSAMDFEK

-233 SLKTISKDTGVNLDN
+233 SLKTISKDTGVDLNN

-373 QGFMSPSAEMSAA
+373 QGFMSPTAEMSAA
-386 LAKMGYT
+386 LKKMGYA

-418 EVAFASLFSSV
+418 EVAFAGLFSSV

-451 AMKNAAGAAEGA
+451 AMTKASGAAEGA

-475 GKIKNYGVVMLTS
+475 GKIKNYGMVMLTS
-488 IGEKALPVITD
+488 IGEKALPIITD
-499 ALSKVMDAMPA
+499 ALDKVMTVMPS
-510 FEASMGQIFDAVG
+510 FESSVGKVFDAVG
-523 PIMISLG
+523 PVLLSIG
-530 EIFASSTEGMGLSFE
+530 NIFSDSANKMGFSFE
-545 SVTPMIVE
+545 NVT
-553 AINSI
+553 SI
-558 GTVITA
+558 IADAVTVVGNVITA
-564 VTPVA
+564 IAPVI
-569 SAILQGMGSV
+569 SGILQGVGSIV
-579 VAAVFPA
+579 EAVFPA
-586 VGSVVSIIGEK
+586 IASVMSMVGEK
-597 IGAAFTMLGSHSQAF
+597 IVAVYTMLGSHSQLF
-612 QNIIAVVGPA
+612 QGIIETMGPIIS
-622 VGTVISTMGG
+622 GVISGLG
-632 VIGPALDLVIA
+632 VVIGGAFDVIIA

-656 PAIQAVVTA
+656 PAIEAVVKA
-665 VWNVIEPIINGIGK
+665 AWSVIEPIINGIGK
-679 GISAVAGAV
+679 GISVVAGAV
-688 SGVAN
+688 KNVAG
-693 FISGGGGG
+693 FIGGSK

-712 YWKGG
+712 YWRGG
-717 YTTVGEHGPELVSL
+717 YTTVGEHGPELINL
-731 PSGSKVHSNSDTQ
+731 PAGSKVHSNSDTQ

>member
-1 MDVFGGVIRLQDDI
+1 MDVFGGVIRLQDDVT
-15 SGVLR
+15 GVLR
-20 TAAQNARNFQSDVSN
+20 GAAQAARNFQSDIGRARESLSQLNGTNANDITVSANTDN
-35 ARQALNQL
+35 AVSAI
-43 ENTRVSDRTIRINT
+43 ENVRTESENLSDRSVSVSANTESAVSAIDNVETETENLRDRNVTIRSRAHEAI
-57 QGARSDIENT
+57 
-67 RSGLQSIRDRAV
+67 SG
-79 IITAR
+79 
-84 AQNAL
+84 
-89 SNIRNVGTGLRQT
+89 IRNV
-102 IRDRAINLIARA
+102 
-114 PVAIRTT
+114 
-121 RMVGSLLKELI
+121 
-132 KDKVANIKAKVSNA
+132 
-146 VNKIKTVA
+146 A
-154 SHLKKIKDNKV
+154 SRLAAIKDNKV
-165 VKFVAKGI
+165 IRFVAHGV
-173 KAFSG
+173 KAVG
-178 IVAKLGLAGA
+178 GARAKLGLAAGA
-188 VAGFGAVTAAG
+188 AGFTAIAAAG
-199 TLAIKSAIGFEK
+199 GMAVKSAIDFEK

-233 SLKTISKDTGVNLDN
+233 SLKTISKDTGVDLNN

-373 QGFMSPSAEMSAA
+373 QGFMSPSTEMSEA
-386 LAKMGYT
+386 LKKMGYA

-418 EVAFASLFSSV
+418 EVAFAGLFSSV

-443 ENFVTKTD
+443 ENFATKTD
-451 AMKNAAGAAEGA
+451 AMTKASGAAEGA

-475 GKIKNYGVVMLTS
+475 NKIKNYGAVMLTS
-488 IGEKALPVITD
+488 VGEKALPVITD
-499 ALSKVMDAMPA
+499 ALSNVMDAMPA
-510 FEASMGQIFDAVG
+510 FESSMAQVFDAVG
-523 PIMISLG
+523 PIMTTLG
-530 EIFASSTEGMGLSFE
+530 DIFSGSVSGMGLSFE
-545 SVTPMIVE
+545 SVTPVIVD
-553 AINSI
+553 AINGI
-558 GTVITA
+558 GSVITA
-564 VTPVA
+564 IAPVA
-569 SAILQGMGSV
+569 SAIIQGLGSYIAEIFPGIASIISV
-579 VAAVFPA
+579 V
-586 VGSVVSIIGEK
+586 GEK
-597 IGAAFTMLGSHSQAF
+597 IGAAFTMLGSHSQLF
-612 QNIIAVVGPA
+612 QGIIETMGPI
-622 VGTVISTMGG
+622 VSGVLSTMGTVIGG
-632 VIGPALDLVIA
+632 AFDLIIA

-656 PAIQAVVTA
+656 PAIEAVVKA
-665 VWNVIEPIINGIGK
+665 AWSVIEPIINGIGK
-679 GISAVAGAV
+679 GVSAVAGAV
-688 SGVAN
+688 KNVAG
-693 FISGGGGG
+693 FIGGGKS
-701 GSVGANATGTS
+701 SVGANATGTS
-712 YWKGG
+712 YWSGG

-731 PSGSKVHSNSDTQ
+731 PAGSKVHSNSDTQ
-744 KIIGGKAVNI
+744 KMLGGKSVNI

-775 KKMKQVDR
+775 KKMRQVDR

>member
-1 MDVFGGVIRLQDDI
+1 MDVFGGVIRLQDEV

-20 TAAQNARNFQSDVSN
+20 GAAQSARNFQSDVAS
-35 ARQALNQL
+35 ARQALNGL
-43 ENTRVSDRTIRINT
+43 EHTRVSDRTITVNT
-57 QGARSDIENT
+57 GSAVSNIGVVST
-67 RSGLQSIRDRAV
+67 RLQSIRNRAV
-79 IITAR
+79 VVTAR

-89 SNIRNVGTGLRQT
+89 SSIRNVGTRLRQS
-102 IRDRAINLIARA
+102 IRDRAINLIVRA

-121 RMVGSLLKELI
+121 RMVGAMLKELI
-132 KDKVANIKAKVSNA
+132 KDKIANIKAKVSNA

-165 VKFVAKGI
+165 VKFVAKGV
-173 KAFSG
+173 KAFGG

-188 VAGFGAVTAAG
+188 AAGFGAVTAAG
-199 TLAIKSAIGFEK
+199 TLALKSAMDFEK

-233 SLKTISKDTGVNLDN
+233 SLKTISKDTGVDLNN

-373 QGFMSPSAEMSAA
+373 QGFMSPTAEMSAA
-386 LAKMGYT
+386 LKKMGYA

-418 EVAFASLFSSV
+418 EVAFAGLFSSV

-451 AMKNAAGAAEGA
+451 AMTKASGAAEGA

-475 GKIKNYGVVMLTS
+475 GKIKNYGMVMLTS
-488 IGEKALPVITD
+488 IGEKALPIITD
-499 ALSKVMDAMPA
+499 ALDKVMTVMPS
-510 FEASMGQIFDAVG
+510 FESSVGKVFDAVG
-523 PIMISLG
+523 PVLLSIG
-530 EIFASSTEGMGLSFE
+530 NIFSDSANKMGFSFE
-545 SVTPMIVE
+545 NVT
-553 AINSI
+553 SI
-558 GTVITA
+558 IADAVTVVGNVITA
-564 VTPVA
+564 IAPVI
-569 SAILQGMGSV
+569 SGILQGVGSIV
-579 VAAVFPA
+579 EAVFPA
-586 VGSVVSIIGEK
+586 IASVMSMVGEK
-597 IGAAFTMLGSHSQAF
+597 IVAVYTMLGSHSQLF
-612 QNIIAVVGPA
+612 QGIIETMGPIIS
-622 VGTVISTMGG
+622 GVISGLG
-632 VIGPALDLVIA
+632 VVIGGAFDVIIA

-656 PAIQAVVTA
+656 PAIEAVVKA
-665 VWNVIEPIINGIGK
+665 AWSVIEPIINGIGK
-679 GISAVAGAV
+679 GISVVAGAV
-688 SGVAN
+688 KNVAG
-693 FISGGGGG
+693 FIGGSK

-712 YWKGG
+712 YWRGG
-717 YTTVGEHGPELVSL
+717 YTTVGEHGPELINL
-731 PSGSKVHSNSDTQ
+731 PAGSKVHSNSDTQ

-769 VTTELV
+769 VITELV

>member
-1 MDVFGGVIRLQDDI
+1 MDVFGGVIRLQDDVT
-15 SGVLR
+15 GVLR
-20 TAAQNARNFQSDVSN
+20 GAAQAARNFQSDIGSVRESLSQLNSTNANDITVSANTDN
-35 ARQALNQL
+35 AVSAI
-43 ENTRVSDRTIRINT
+43 ENVRTESENLSDRDVSVSANTEGAVSSIDNVRTETENLSDRSVSVSANTESAVSAIDNVETETENLRDRNVTIRSRAHEAI
-57 QGARSDIENT
+57 
-67 RSGLQSIRDRAV
+67 SG
-79 IITAR
+79 
-84 AQNAL
+84 
-89 SNIRNVGTGLRQT
+89 IRNV
-102 IRDRAINLIARA
+102 
-114 PVAIRTT
+114 
-121 RMVGSLLKELI
+121 
-132 KDKVANIKAKVSNA
+132 
-146 VNKIKTVA
+146 A
-154 SHLKKIKDNKV
+154 SRLAAIKDNKV
-165 VKFVAKGI
+165 IRFVAHGV
-173 KAFSG
+173 KAVG
-178 IVAKLGLAGA
+178 GAIAKLGLAAGA
-188 VAGFGAVTAAG
+188 AGFTAIAAAG
-199 TLAIKSAIGFEK
+199 TMAVKSAIDFEK

-233 SLKTISKDTGVNLDN
+233 SLKTISKDTGVSLDN

-386 LAKMGYT
+386 LAKMGYA

-418 EVAFASLFSSV
+418 EVAFAGLFSSV

-443 ENFVTKTD
+443 ENFATKTD
-451 AMKNAAGAAEGA
+451 AMTKASGAAEGA

-475 GKIKNYGVVMLTS
+475 NKIKNYGAVMLTS
-488 IGEKALPVITD
+488 VGEKALPVITD

-510 FEASMGQIFDAVG
+510 FESSMGQVFDAVG
-523 PIMISLG
+523 PIMTTLG
-530 EIFASSTEGMGLSFE
+530 EIFSGSVSGMGLSFE
-545 SVTPMIVE
+545 SVTPVIVD
-553 AINSI
+553 AINGI
-558 GTVITA
+558 GSVITA
-564 VTPVA
+564 IAPVA
-569 SAILQGMGSV
+569 SAIIQGLGSYIAEIFPGIASIISV
-579 VAAVFPA
+579 V
-586 VGSVVSIIGEK
+586 GEK
-597 IGAAFTMLGSHSQAF
+597 IGAAFTMLGSHSQLF
-612 QNIIAVVGPA
+612 QGIIETMGPIVSGVLSA
-622 VGTVISTMGG
+622 MGTVIGG
-632 VIGPALDLVIA
+632 AFDLIIA

-656 PAIQAVVTA
+656 PAIEAVVKTT
-665 VWNVIEPIINGIGK
+665 WSVIEPIVNGIGK

-688 SGVAN
+688 KNVSG
-693 FISGGGGG
+693 FISGGGK
-701 GSVGANATGTS
+701 SQVGTNATGTE

-717 YTTVGEHGPELVSL
+717 YTTVGEHGPELINL
-731 PSGSKVHSNSDTQ
+731 PAGSKVHSNSDTQ
-744 KIIGGKAVNI
+744 KMLGGKSVNI

>member
-1 MDVFGGVIRLQDDI
+1 M
-15 SGVLR
+15 
-20 TAAQNARNFQSDVSN
+20 
-35 ARQALNQL
+35 
-43 ENTRVSDRTIRINT
+43 NT
-57 QGARSDIENT
+57 QGARSEIENT
-67 RSGLQSIRDRAV
+67 RSRLQSIRDRAV
-79 IITAR
+79 NITAR

-89 SNIRNVGTGLRQT
+89 SIIRNVGTRLRQS
-102 IRDRAINLIARA
+102 IRDRAINLIVRA

-121 RMVGSLLKELI
+121 RMVGAMLKELI
-132 KDKVANIKAKVSNA
+132 KDKIANIKAKVSNA

-165 VKFVAKGI
+165 VRFVAKGV
-173 KAFSG
+173 KAFGG

-188 VAGFGAVTAAG
+188 AAGFGAVTAAG
-199 TLAIKSAIGFEK
+199 TLALKSAMDFEK

-233 SLKTISKDTGVNLDN
+233 SLKTISKDTGVDLNN

-373 QGFMSPSAEMSAA
+373 QGFMSPSAEMSEA
-386 LAKMGYT
+386 LKKMGYA

-410 LKDSVNGD
+410 LKASVNGD
-418 EVAFASLFSSV
+418 EVAFAGLFSSV

-443 ENFVTKTD
+443 ENFATKTD
-451 AMKNAAGAAEGA
+451 AMTKASGAAEGA

-475 GKIKNYGVVMLTS
+475 GKIKNYGMVMLTS
-488 IGEKALPVITD
+488 IGEKALPIITD
-499 ALSKVMDAMPA
+499 ALDKVMTVMPS
-510 FEASMGQIFDAVG
+510 FESSVGKVFDAVG
-523 PIMISLG
+523 PVLLSIG
-530 EIFASSTEGMGLSFE
+530 NIFSDSANKMGFSFE
-545 SVTPMIVE
+545 NVT
-553 AINSI
+553 SI
-558 GTVITA
+558 IADAVTVVGNIITA
-564 VTPVA
+564 IAPVI
-569 SAILQGMGSV
+569 SGILQGVGSIV
-579 VAAVFPA
+579 EAVFPA
-586 VGSVVSIIGEK
+586 IASVMSMVGEK
-597 IGAAFTMLGSHSQAF
+597 IVAVYTMLGSHSQLF
-612 QNIIAVVGPA
+612 QGIVETMGPIISG
-622 VGTVISTMGG
+622 VISGLG
-632 VIGPALDLVIA
+632 VVIGGAFDVIIA

-656 PAIQAVVTA
+656 PAIEAVVKS

-688 SGVAN
+688 KNVAG
-693 FISGGGGG
+693 FIGGGKGD
-701 GSVGANATGTS
+701 VGANATGTS
-712 YWKGG
+712 YWRGG
-717 YTTVGEHGPELVSL
+717 YTTVGEHGPELINL
-731 PSGSKVHSNSDTQ
+731 PAGSKVHSNSDTQ
-744 KIIGGKAVNI
+744 KMLGGKAVNI
-754 NIGSMV
+754 NVCSMV
-760 IREEADIDK
+760 IREESDIDK
-769 VTTELV
+769 VATEIV
-775 KKMKQVDR
+775 KKLKQVDR

>member
-20 TAAQNARNFQSDVSN
+20 TAAQSARNFQSDVSN

-43 ENTRVSDRTIRINT
+43 ENTRVSDRTVRVNT
-57 QGARSDIENT
+57 QGARSEIENT
-67 RSGLQSIRDRAV
+67 RSRLQSIRDRAV
-79 IITAR
+79 NITAR

-89 SNIRNVGTGLRQT
+89 SSIRNVGTRLRQS
-102 IRDRAINLIARA
+102 IRDRAINLIVRA

-121 RMVGSLLKELI
+121 RMVGAMLKELI
-132 KDKVANIKAKVSNA
+132 KDKIANIKAKVSNA

-165 VKFVAKGI
+165 VRFVAKGV
-173 KAFSG
+173 KAFGG

-188 VAGFGAVTAAG
+188 AAGFGAVTAAG
-199 TLAIKSAIGFEK
+199 TLALKSAMDFEK

-233 SLKTISKDTGVNLDN
+233 SLKTISKDTGVDLNN

-373 QGFMSPSAEMSAA
+373 QGFMSPTAEMSAA
-386 LAKMGYT
+386 LKKMGYA

-418 EVAFASLFSSV
+418 EVAFAGLFSSV

-451 AMKNAAGAAEGA
+451 AMTKASGAAEGA

-475 GKIKNYGVVMLTS
+475 GKIKNYGMVMLTS
-488 IGEKALPVITD
+488 IGEKALPIITD
-499 ALSKVMDAMPA
+499 ALDKVMTVMPS
-510 FEASMGQIFDAVG
+510 FESSVGKVFDAVG
-523 PIMISLG
+523 PVLLSIG
-530 EIFASSTEGMGLSFE
+530 NIFSDSANKMGFSFE
-545 SVTPMIVE
+545 NVTSIIADSVTVVGNI
-553 AINSI
+553 
-558 GTVITA
+558 ITA
-564 VTPVA
+564 IAPVI
-569 SAILQGMGSV
+569 SGILQGVGSIV
-579 VAAVFPA
+579 EAVFPA
-586 VGSVVSIIGEK
+586 IASVMSMVGEK
-597 IGAAFTMLGSHSQAF
+597 IVAVYTMLGSHSQLF
-612 QNIIAVVGPA
+612 QGIVETMGPIISG
-622 VGTVISTMGG
+622 VISGLG
-632 VIGPALDLVIA
+632 VVIGGAFDVIIA

-656 PAIQAVVTA
+656 PAIEAVVKS

-688 SGVAN
+688 KNVAG
-693 FISGGGGG
+693 FIGGGKGD
-701 GSVGANATGTS
+701 VGANATGTS
-712 YWKGG
+712 YWRGG
-717 YTTVGEHGPELVSL
+717 YTTVGEHGPELINL
-731 PSGSKVHSNSDTQ
+731 PAGSKVHSNSDTQ

>member
-1 MDVFGGVIRLQDDI
+1 MDVFGGVIRLQDDVT
-15 SGVLR
+15 GVLR
-20 TAAQNARNFQSDVSN
+20 GAAQAARNFQSDIGRARESLSQLNGTNANDITVSANTDN
-35 ARQALNQL
+35 AVSAI
-43 ENTRVSDRTIRINT
+43 ENVRTESENLSDRSVSVSANTESAVSAIDNVETETENLRDRNVTIRSRAHEAI
-57 QGARSDIENT
+57 
-67 RSGLQSIRDRAV
+67 SG
-79 IITAR
+79 
-84 AQNAL
+84 
-89 SNIRNVGTGLRQT
+89 IRNV
-102 IRDRAINLIARA
+102 
-114 PVAIRTT
+114 
-121 RMVGSLLKELI
+121 
-132 KDKVANIKAKVSNA
+132 
-146 VNKIKTVA
+146 A
-154 SHLKKIKDNKV
+154 SRLATIKDNKV
-165 VKFVAKGI
+165 IRFVAHGV
-173 KAFSG
+173 KAVG
-178 IVAKLGLAGA
+178 GAIAKLGLAAGA
-188 VAGFGAVTAAG
+188 AGFTAIAAAG
-199 TLAIKSAIGFEK
+199 GMAVKSAIDFEK

-233 SLKTISKDTGVNLDN
+233 SLKTISKDTGVDLNN

-373 QGFMSPSAEMSAA
+373 QGFMSPSTEMSEA
-386 LAKMGYT
+386 LKKMGYA

-418 EVAFASLFSSV
+418 EVAFAGLFSSV

-443 ENFVTKTD
+443 ENFATKTD
-451 AMKNAAGAAEGA
+451 AMTKASGAAEGA

-475 GKIKNYGVVMLTS
+475 NKIKNYGAVMLTS
-488 IGEKALPVITD
+488 VGEKALPVITD
-499 ALSKVMDAMPA
+499 ALSNVMDAMPA
-510 FEASMGQIFDAVG
+510 FESSMAQVFDAVG
-523 PIMISLG
+523 PIMTTLG
-530 EIFASSTEGMGLSFE
+530 DIFSGSVSGMGLSFE
-545 SVTPMIVE
+545 SVTPVIVD
-553 AINSI
+553 AINGI
-558 GTVITA
+558 GSVITA
-564 VTPVA
+564 IAPVA
-569 SAILQGMGSV
+569 SAIIQGLGSYIAEIFPGIASIISV
-579 VAAVFPA
+579 V
-586 VGSVVSIIGEK
+586 GEK
-597 IGAAFTMLGSHSQAF
+597 IGAVFTMLGSHSQLF
-612 QNIIAVVGPA
+612 QGIIETMGPI
-622 VGTVISTMGG
+622 VSGVLSTMGTVIGG
-632 VIGPALDLVIA
+632 AFDLIIA
-643 AVDLCLSAFEKAF
+643 TVDLCLSAFEKAF
-656 PAIQAVVTA
+656 PAIEAVVKA
-665 VWNVIEPIINGIGK
+665 AWSVIEPIINGIGK
-679 GISAVAGAV
+679 GVSAVAGAV
-688 SGVAN
+688 KNVAG
-693 FISGGGGG
+693 FIGGGKN
-701 GSVGANATGTS
+701 SVGANATGTS
-712 YWKGG
+712 YWSGG

-731 PSGSKVHSNSDTQ
+731 PAGSKVHSNSDTQ
-744 KIIGGKAVNI
+744 KMLGGKSVNI

>member
-1 MDVFGGVIRLQDDI
+1 M
-15 SGVLR
+15 
-20 TAAQNARNFQSDVSN
+20 
-35 ARQALNQL
+35 
-43 ENTRVSDRTIRINT
+43 
-57 QGARSDIENT
+57 
-67 RSGLQSIRDRAV
+67 
-79 IITAR
+79 
-84 AQNAL
+84 
-89 SNIRNVGTGLRQT
+89 
-102 IRDRAINLIARA
+102 
-114 PVAIRTT
+114 
-121 RMVGSLLKELI
+121 
-132 KDKVANIKAKVSNA
+132 
-146 VNKIKTVA
+146 
-154 SHLKKIKDNKV
+154 
-165 VKFVAKGI
+165 
-173 KAFSG
+173 
-178 IVAKLGLAGA
+178 GLAAGA
-188 VAGFGAVTAAG
+188 AGFTAIAAAG
-199 TLAIKSAIGFEK
+199 GMAVKSAIDFEK

-233 SLKTISKDTGVNLDN
+233 SLKTISKDTGVDLNN

-284 SEAVK
+284 SEAVR

-373 QGFMSPSAEMSAA
+373 QGFMSPSTEMSEA
-386 LAKMGYT
+386 LKKMGYA

-418 EVAFASLFSSV
+418 EVAFAGLFSSV

-443 ENFVTKTD
+443 ENFATKTD
-451 AMKNAAGAAEGA
+451 AMTKASGAAEGA

-475 GKIKNYGVVMLTS
+475 NKIKNYGAVMLTS
-488 IGEKALPVITD
+488 VGEKALPVITD
-499 ALSKVMDAMPA
+499 ALSNVMDAMPA
-510 FEASMGQIFDAVG
+510 FESSMAQVFDAVG
-523 PIMISLG
+523 PIMTTLG
-530 EIFASSTEGMGLSFE
+530 DIFSGSVSGMGLSFE
-545 SVTPMIVE
+545 SVTPVIVD
-553 AINSI
+553 AINGI
-558 GTVITA
+558 GSVITA
-564 VTPVA
+564 IAPVA
-569 SAILQGMGSV
+569 SAIIQGLGSYIAEIFPGIASIISV
-579 VAAVFPA
+579 V
-586 VGSVVSIIGEK
+586 GEK
-597 IGAAFTMLGSHSQAF
+597 IGAAFTMLGSHSQLF
-612 QNIIAVVGPA
+612 QGIIETMGPI
-622 VGTVISTMGG
+622 VSGVLSTMGTVIGG
-632 VIGPALDLVIA
+632 AFDLIIA

-656 PAIQAVVTA
+656 PAIEAVVKA
-665 VWNVIEPIINGIGK
+665 AWSVIEPIINGIGK
-679 GISAVAGAV
+679 GVSAVAGAV
-688 SGVAN
+688 KNVAG
-693 FISGGGGG
+693 FIGGGKN
-701 GSVGANATGTS
+701 SVGANATGTS
-712 YWKGG
+712 YWSGG

-731 PSGSKVHSNSDTQ
+731 PAGSKVHSNSDTQ
-744 KIIGGKAVNI
+744 KMLGGKSVNI

>member
-20 TAAQNARNFQSDVSN
+20 TAAQSARNFQSDVSN

-43 ENTRVSDRTIRINT
+43 ENTRVSDRTVRVNT
-57 QGARSDIENT
+57 QGARSEIENT
-67 RSGLQSIRDRAV
+67 RSRLQSIRDRAV
-79 IITAR
+79 NITAR

-89 SNIRNVGTGLRQT
+89 SSIRNVGTRLRQS
-102 IRDRAINLIARA
+102 IRDRAINLIVRA

-121 RMVGSLLKELI
+121 RMVGAMLKELI
-132 KDKVANIKAKVSNA
+132 KDKIANIKAKVSNA

-165 VKFVAKGI
+165 VRFVAKGV
-173 KAFSG
+173 KAFGG

-188 VAGFGAVTAAG
+188 AAGFGAVTAAG
-199 TLAIKSAIGFEK
+199 TLALKSAMDFEK

-233 SLKTISKDTGVNLDN
+233 SLKTISKDTGVDLNN

-373 QGFMSPSAEMSAA
+373 QGFMSPTAEMSAA
-386 LAKMGYT
+386 LKKMGYA

-418 EVAFASLFSSV
+418 EVAFAGLFSSV

-451 AMKNAAGAAEGA
+451 AMTKASGAAEGA

-475 GKIKNYGVVMLTS
+475 GKIKNYGMVMLTS
-488 IGEKALPVITD
+488 IGEKALPIITD
-499 ALSKVMDAMPA
+499 ALDKVMTVMPS
-510 FEASMGQIFDAVG
+510 FESSVGKVFDAVG
-523 PIMISLG
+523 PVLLSIG
-530 EIFASSTEGMGLSFE
+530 NIFSDSANKMGFSFE
-545 SVTPMIVE
+545 NVT
-553 AINSI
+553 SI
-558 GTVITA
+558 IADAVTVVGNVITA
-564 VTPVA
+564 IAPVI
-569 SAILQGMGSV
+569 SGILQGVGSIV
-579 VAAVFPA
+579 EAVFPA
-586 VGSVVSIIGEK
+586 IASVMSMVGEK
-597 IGAAFTMLGSHSQAF
+597 IVAVYTMLGSHSQLF
-612 QNIIAVVGPA
+612 QGIVETMGPIISG
-622 VGTVISTMGG
+622 VISGLG
-632 VIGPALDLVIA
+632 VVIGGAFDVIIA

-656 PAIQAVVTA
+656 PAIEAVVKS

-688 SGVAN
+688 KNVAG
-693 FISGGGGG
+693 FIGGGKGD
-701 GSVGANATGTS
+701 VGANATGTS
-712 YWKGG
+712 YWRGG
-717 YTTVGEHGPELVSL
+717 YTTVGEHGPELINL
-731 PSGSKVHSNSDTQ
+731 PAGSKVHSNSDTQ

-760 IREEADIDK
+760 IREESDIDK
-769 VTTELV
+769 VATEIV
-775 KKMKQVDR
+775 KKLKQVDR

>member
-1 MDVFGGVIRLQDDI
+1 MDVFGGVIRLQDDVT
-15 SGVLR
+15 GVLR
-20 TAAQNARNFQSDVSN
+20 GAAQAARNFQSDIGSVRESLSQLNSTNANDITVSANTDN
-35 ARQALNQL
+35 AVSAI
-43 ENTRVSDRTIRINT
+43 ENVRTESENLSDRDVSVSANTEGAVSSIDNVRTETENLSDRSVSVSANTESAVSAIDNVETETENLRDRNVTIRSRAHEAI
-57 QGARSDIENT
+57 
-67 RSGLQSIRDRAV
+67 SG
-79 IITAR
+79 
-84 AQNAL
+84 
-89 SNIRNVGTGLRQT
+89 IRNV
-102 IRDRAINLIARA
+102 
-114 PVAIRTT
+114 
-121 RMVGSLLKELI
+121 
-132 KDKVANIKAKVSNA
+132 
-146 VNKIKTVA
+146 A
-154 SHLKKIKDNKV
+154 SRLAAIKDNKV
-165 VKFVAKGI
+165 IRFVAHGV
-173 KAFSG
+173 KAVG
-178 IVAKLGLAGA
+178 GAIAKLGLAAGA
-188 VAGFGAVTAAG
+188 AGFTAIAAAG
-199 TLAIKSAIGFEK
+199 TMAVKSAIDFEK

-233 SLKTISKDTGVNLDN
+233 SLKTISKDTGVSLDN

-386 LAKMGYT
+386 LKKMGYA

-418 EVAFASLFSSV
+418 EVAFAGLFSSV

-443 ENFVTKTD
+443 ENFATKTD
-451 AMKNAAGAAEGA
+451 AMTKASGAAEGA

-475 GKIKNYGVVMLTS
+475 NKIKNYGAVMLTS
-488 IGEKALPVITD
+488 VGEKALPVITD

-510 FEASMGQIFDAVG
+510 FESSMGQVFDAVG
-523 PIMISLG
+523 PIMTTLG
-530 EIFASSTEGMGLSFE
+530 EIFSGSVSGMGLSFE
-545 SVTPMIVE
+545 SVTPVIVD

-558 GTVITA
+558 GSVITA
-564 VTPVA
+564 IAPVA
-569 SAILQGMGSV
+569 SAIIQGLGSYIAEIFPGIASIISV
-579 VAAVFPA
+579 V
-586 VGSVVSIIGEK
+586 GEK
-597 IGAAFTMLGSHSQAF
+597 IGAAFTMLGSHSQLF
-612 QNIIAVVGPA
+612 QGIIETMGPIVSGVLSA
-622 VGTVISTMGG
+622 MGTVIGG
-632 VIGPALDLVIA
+632 AFDLIIA

-656 PAIQAVVTA
+656 PAIEAVVKTT
-665 VWNVIEPIINGIGK
+665 WSVIEPIVNGIGK

-688 SGVAN
+688 KNVSG
-693 FISGGGGG
+693 FISGGGK
-701 GSVGANATGTS
+701 SQVGTNATGTE

-717 YTTVGEHGPELVSL
+717 YTTVGEHGPELINL
-731 PSGSKVHSNSDTQ
+731 PAGSKVHSNSDTQ
-744 KIIGGKAVNI
+744 KMIGGKSVNI

>member
-20 TAAQNARNFQSDVSN
+20 TAAQSARNFQSDVSN

-43 ENTRVSDRTIRINT
+43 ENTRVSDRTVRVNT
-57 QGARSDIENT
+57 QGARSEIENT
-67 RSGLQSIRDRAV
+67 RSRLQSIRDRAV
-79 IITAR
+79 NITAR

-89 SNIRNVGTGLRQT
+89 SSIRNVGTRLRQS
-102 IRDRAINLIARA
+102 IRDRAINLVVRA

-121 RMVGSLLKELI
+121 RMVGAMLKELI
-132 KDKVANIKAKVSNA
+132 KDKIANIKAKVSNA

-165 VKFVAKGI
+165 VRFVAKGV
-173 KAFSG
+173 KAFGG

-188 VAGFGAVTAAG
+188 AAGFGAVTAAG
-199 TLAIKSAIGFEK
+199 TLALKSAMDFEK

-233 SLKTISKDTGVNLDN
+233 SLKTISKDTGVDLNN

-373 QGFMSPSAEMSAA
+373 QGFMSPSAEMSEA
-386 LAKMGYT
+386 LKKMGYA

-410 LKDSVNGD
+410 LKASVNGD
-418 EVAFASLFSSV
+418 EVAFAGLFSSV

-451 AMKNAAGAAEGA
+451 AMTKASGAAEGA

-475 GKIKNYGVVMLTS
+475 GKIKNYGMVMLTS
-488 IGEKALPVITD
+488 IGEKALPIITD
-499 ALSKVMDAMPA
+499 ALDKVMTVMPS
-510 FEASMGQIFDAVG
+510 FESSVGKVFDAVG
-523 PIMISLG
+523 PVLLSIG
-530 EIFASSTEGMGLSFE
+530 NIFSDSANKMGFSFE
-545 SVTPMIVE
+545 DAVTVVGNI
-553 AINSI
+553 
-558 GTVITA
+558 ITA
-564 VTPVA
+564 IAPVI
-569 SAILQGMGSV
+569 SGILQGVGSIV
-579 VAAVFPA
+579 EAVFPA
-586 VGSVVSIIGEK
+586 IASVMSMVGEK
-597 IGAAFTMLGSHSQAF
+597 IVAVYTMLGSHSQLF
-612 QNIIAVVGPA
+612 QGIVETMGPIISG
-622 VGTVISTMGG
+622 VISGLG
-632 VIGPALDLVIA
+632 VVIGGAFDVIIA

-656 PAIQAVVTA
+656 PAIEAVVKS

-688 SGVAN
+688 KNVAG
-693 FISGGGGG
+693 FIGGGKGD
-701 GSVGANATGTS
+701 VGANATGTS
-712 YWKGG
+712 YWRGG
-717 YTTVGEHGPELVSL
+717 YTTVGEHGPELINL
-731 PSGSKVHSNSDTQ
+731 PAGSKVHSNSDTQ
-744 KIIGGKAVNI
+744 KMLGGKAVNI
-754 NIGSMV
+754 NVGSMV
-760 IREEADIDK
+760 IREESDIDK
-769 VTTELV
+769 VATEIV
-775 KKMKQVDR
+775 KKLKQVDR

>member
-1 MDVFGGVIRLQDDI
+1 MDVFGGVIRLQDDV

-20 TAAQNARNFQSDVSN
+20 GAAQSARNFQSDVAS
-35 ARQALNQL
+35 ARQALNGL
-43 ENTRVSDRTIRINT
+43 EHTRVSERTITVNT
-57 QGARSDIENT
+57 GSAVSNIGTVST
-67 RSGLQSIRDRAV
+67 RLQSIRNRAV
-79 IITAR
+79 VVTAR

-89 SNIRNVGTGLRQT
+89 SSIRNVGTRLRQS
-102 IRDRAINLIARA
+102 IRDRAINLIVRA

-121 RMVGSLLKELI
+121 RMVGAMLKELI
-132 KDKVANIKAKVSNA
+132 KDKIANIKAKVSNA

-165 VKFVAKGI
+165 VKFVAKGV
-173 KAFSG
+173 KAFGG
-178 IVAKLGLAGA
+178 IVAKLGFAGA
-188 VAGFGAVTAAG
+188 AAGFGAVTAAG
-199 TLAIKSAIGFEK
+199 TLALKSAMDFEK

-233 SLKTISKDTGVNLDN
+233 SLKTISKDTGVDLNN

-373 QGFMSPSAEMSAA
+373 QGFMSPTAEMSAA
-386 LAKMGYT
+386 LKKMGYA

-418 EVAFASLFSSV
+418 EVAFAGLFSSV

-451 AMKNAAGAAEGA
+451 AMTKASGAAEGA

-475 GKIKNYGVVMLTS
+475 GKIKNYGMVMLTS
-488 IGEKALPVITD
+488 IGEKALPIITD
-499 ALSKVMDAMPA
+499 ALDKVMTVMPS
-510 FEASMGQIFDAVG
+510 FESSVGKVFDAVG
-523 PIMISLG
+523 PVLLSIG
-530 EIFASSTEGMGLSFE
+530 NIFSDSANKMGFSFE
-545 SVTPMIVE
+545 NVTSIIADSVTVVGNI
-553 AINSI
+553 
-558 GTVITA
+558 ITA
-564 VTPVA
+564 IAPVI
-569 SAILQGMGSV
+569 SGILQGVGSIV
-579 VAAVFPA
+579 EAVFPA
-586 VGSVVSIIGEK
+586 IASVMSMVGEK
-597 IGAAFTMLGSHSQAF
+597 IVAVYTMLGSHSQLF
-612 QNIIAVVGPA
+612 QGIVETMGPIISG
-622 VGTVISTMGG
+622 VISGLG
-632 VIGPALDLVIA
+632 VVIGGAFDVIIA

-656 PAIQAVVTA
+656 PAIEAVVKS

-688 SGVAN
+688 KNVAG
-693 FISGGGGG
+693 FIGGGKGD
-701 GSVGANATGTS
+701 VGANATGTS
-712 YWKGG
+712 YWRGG
-717 YTTVGEHGPELVSL
+717 YTTVGEHGPELINL
-731 PSGSKVHSNSDTQ
+731 PAGSKVHSNSDTQ

>member
-1 MDVFGGVIRLQDDI
+1 MDVFGGVIRLQDEV

-20 TAAQNARNFQSDVSN
+20 GAAQSARNFQSDVAS
-35 ARQALNQL
+35 ARQALNGL
-43 ENTRVSDRTIRINT
+43 EHTRVSERTITVNT
-57 QGARSDIENT
+57 GGAVSNIGTVRS
-67 RSGLQSIRDRAV
+67 RLQSIRNRAV
-79 IITAR
+79 VVTAR

-89 SNIRNVGTGLRQT
+89 SGIRNVSTGLRQSV
-102 IRDRAINLIARA
+102 RDRVVN
-114 PVAIRTT
+114 IRT
-121 RMVGSLLKELI
+121 RVQSAI
-132 KDKVANIKAKVSNA
+132 SNIR
-146 VNKIKTVA
+146 TVA
-154 SHLKKIKDNKV
+154 TNLRQSVIDRTVQIRTRVQSAVSGIRSVASRLASIKDNKV
-165 VKFVAKGI
+165 VRFVAKGV
-173 KAFSG
+173 KAFG
-178 IVAKLGLAGA
+178 GAIAKLGLAAGA
-188 VAGFGAVTAAG
+188 AGFTAIAAAG
-199 TLAIKSAIGFEK
+199 TLALKSAVDFEK

-233 SLKTISKDTGVNLDN
+233 SLKTISKDTGVDLNN

-373 QGFMSPSAEMSAA
+373 QGFMSPSTEMSEA
-386 LAKMGYT
+386 LKKMGYA
-393 SGAAALESEGL
+393 SGATALESEGL

-418 EVAFASLFSSV
+418 EVAFAGLFSSV

-443 ENFVTKTD
+443 ENFATKTD
-451 AMKNAAGAAEGA
+451 AMTKASGAAEGA

-475 GKIKNYGVVMLTS
+475 NKIKNYGAVMLTS
-488 IGEKALPVITD
+488 VGEKALPVITD

-510 FEASMGQIFDAVG
+510 FERSMGQVFDAVG

-530 EIFASSTEGMGLSFE
+530 EIFSGSVNGMGLSFE
-545 SVTPMIVE
+545 SVTPIIVD
-553 AINSI
+553 AINGI
-558 GTVITA
+558 GSVITA
-564 VTPVA
+564 VAPVA
-569 SAILQGMGSV
+569 SAIIQGLGSYIAEIFPGIASIISV
-579 VAAVFPA
+579 V
-586 VGSVVSIIGEK
+586 GEK
-597 IGAAFTMLGSHSQAF
+597 IGAAFTMLGSHSQLF
-612 QNIIAVVGPA
+612 QGIIETMGPI
-622 VGTVISTMGG
+622 VSGVLSTMGTVIGG
-632 VIGPALDLVIA
+632 AFDLIIA

-656 PAIQAVVTA
+656 PAIEAVVKTT
-665 VWNVIEPIINGIGK
+665 WSVIEPIVNGIGK

-688 SGVAN
+688 KNVSG
-693 FISGGGGG
+693 FISGGSK

-712 YWKGG
+712 YWRGG
-717 YTTVGEHGPELVSL
+717 YTTVGEHGPELINL
-731 PSGSKVHSNSDTQ
+731 PAGSKVHSNSDTQ

>member
-1 MDVFGGVIRLQDDI
+1 MDVFGGVIRLQDDV

-20 TAAQNARNFQSDVSN
+20 GAAQAARNFQSDVAS
-35 ARQALNQL
+35 ARQALNGL
-43 ENTRVSDRTIRINT
+43 EHTRVSERTITVNT
-57 QGARSDIENT
+57 GSAVSNIGTVRS
-67 RSGLQSIRDRAV
+67 RLQSIRNRAV
-79 IITAR
+79 VVTAR

-89 SNIRNVGTGLRQT
+89 SSIRNVSSGLRQSV
-102 IRDRAINLIARA
+102 RDRVVN
-114 PVAIRTT
+114 IRT
-121 RMVGSLLKELI
+121 RVQSAI
-132 KDKVANIKAKVSNA
+132 SNIR
-146 VNKIKTVA
+146 TVA
-154 SHLKKIKDNKV
+154 TNLRQSVADRTVQIRTRVQSAVSGIRSVASRLASIKDNKV
-165 VKFVAKGI
+165 VRFVAKGV
-173 KAFSG
+173 KAFG
-178 IVAKLGLAGA
+178 GAIAKLGLAAGA
-188 VAGFGAVTAAG
+188 AGFTAIAAAG
-199 TLAIKSAIGFEK
+199 TLALKSAVDFEK

-233 SLKTISKDTGVNLDN
+233 SLKTISKDTGVDLNN

-373 QGFMSPSAEMSAA
+373 QGFMSPTAEMSVA
-386 LAKMGYT
+386 LTKMGYA

-404 GSILNK
+404 GSILTK

-418 EVAFASLFSSV
+418 EVAFAGLFSSV

-451 AMKNAAGAAEGA
+451 AMTKASGAAEGA

-475 GKIKNYGVVMLTS
+475 NKIKNYGAVMLTS

-523 PIMISLG
+523 PIMTTLG
-530 EIFASSTEGMGLSFE
+530 EIFSSSTEGMGLSFE
-545 SVTPMIVE
+545 SVTPVIVE
-553 AINSI
+553 AINGI
-558 GTVITA
+558 GSVITTVA
-564 VTPVA
+564 PVA
-569 SAILQGMGSV
+569 ISILQGFGSYVGPIFEGVASV
-579 VAAVFPA
+579 VAIV
-586 VGSVVSIIGEK
+586 GEK
-597 IGAAFTMLGSHSQAF
+597 IGAAFTMLGTHSQAF
-612 QNIIAVVGPA
+612 QNIVAVVGPA

-632 VIGPALDLVIA
+632 IIGPALDLVIA

-656 PAIQAVVTA
+656 PAIEAVVKA
-665 VWNVIEPIINGIGK
+665 VWSVIEPIINGIGK
-679 GISAVAGAV
+679 GISVVAGAV
-688 SGVAN
+688 KNVAG
-693 FISGGGGG
+693 FIGGSK

-712 YWKGG
+712 YWRGG
-717 YTTVGEHGPELVSL
+717 YTTVGEHGPELINL
-731 PSGSKVHSNSDTQ
+731 PAGSKVHSNSDTQ

>member
-1 MDVFGGVIRLQDDI
+1 MDVFGGVIRLQDEV

-20 TAAQNARNFQSDVSN
+20 GAAQSARNFQSDVAS
-35 ARQALNQL
+35 ARQALNGL
-43 ENTRVSDRTIRINT
+43 EHTRVSERTITVNT
-57 QGARSDIENT
+57 GGAVSNIGTVRS
-67 RSGLQSIRDRAV
+67 RLQSIRNRAV
-79 IITAR
+79 VVTAR

-89 SNIRNVGTGLRQT
+89 SGIRNVSTGLRQSV
-102 IRDRAINLIARA
+102 RDRVVN
-114 PVAIRTT
+114 IRT
-121 RMVGSLLKELI
+121 RVQSAI
-132 KDKVANIKAKVSNA
+132 SNIR
-146 VNKIKTVA
+146 TVA
-154 SHLKKIKDNKV
+154 TNLRQSVIDRTVQIRTRVQSAVSGIRSVASRLASIKDNKV
-165 VKFVAKGI
+165 VRFVAKGV
-173 KAFSG
+173 KAFG
-178 IVAKLGLAGA
+178 GAIAKLGLAAGA
-188 VAGFGAVTAAG
+188 AGFTAIAAAG
-199 TLAIKSAIGFEK
+199 TLALKSAVDFEK

-233 SLKTISKDTGVNLDN
+233 SLKTISKDTGVDLNN

-373 QGFMSPSAEMSAA
+373 QGFMSPSTEMSEA
-386 LAKMGYT
+386 LKKMGYA

-418 EVAFASLFSSV
+418 EVAFAGLFSSV

-443 ENFVTKTD
+443 ENFATKTD
-451 AMKNAAGAAEGA
+451 AMTKASGAAEGA

-475 GKIKNYGVVMLTS
+475 NKIKNYGAVMLTS
-488 IGEKALPVITD
+488 VGEKALPVITD

-510 FEASMGQIFDAVG
+510 FERSMGQVFDAVG

-530 EIFASSTEGMGLSFE
+530 EIFSGSVNGMGLSFE
-545 SVTPMIVE
+545 SVTPIIVD
-553 AINSI
+553 AINGI
-558 GTVITA
+558 GSVITA
-564 VTPVA
+564 VAPVA
-569 SAILQGMGSV
+569 SAIIQGLGSYIAEIFPGIASIISV
-579 VAAVFPA
+579 V
-586 VGSVVSIIGEK
+586 GEK
-597 IGAAFTMLGSHSQAF
+597 IGAAFTMLGSHSQLF
-612 QNIIAVVGPA
+612 QGIIETMGPI
-622 VGTVISTMGG
+622 VSGVLSTMGTVIGG
-632 VIGPALDLVIA
+632 AFDLIIA

-656 PAIQAVVTA
+656 PAIEAVVKTT
-665 VWNVIEPIINGIGK
+665 WSVIEPIVNGIGK

-688 SGVAN
+688 KNVSG
-693 FISGGGGG
+693 FISGGSK

-712 YWKGG
+712 YWRGG
-717 YTTVGEHGPELVSL
+717 YTTVGEHGPELINL
-731 PSGSKVHSNSDTQ
+731 PAGSKVHSNSDTQ

>member
-1 MDVFGGVIRLQDDI
+1 MDVFGGVIRLQDEV

-20 TAAQNARNFQSDVSN
+20 GAAQSARNFQSDVAS
-35 ARQALNQL
+35 ARQALNSL
-43 ENTRVSDRTIRINT
+43 EHTRVSERTVT
-57 QGARSDIENT
+57 VNT
-67 RSGLQSIRDRAV
+67 RSAVSNIGVVSTRLQSIRNRAV
-79 IITAR
+79 VVTAR

-89 SNIRNVGTGLRQT
+89 SSIRNVGTRLRQS
-102 IRDRAINLIARA
+102 IRDRAINLIVRA

-132 KDKVANIKAKVSNA
+132 KDKVANIKAKVSSA

-165 VKFVAKGI
+165 VRFVAKGV

-199 TLAIKSAIGFEK
+199 TLAVKSAIDFEK

-233 SLKTISKDTGVNLDN
+233 SLKTISKDTGVDLNN

-386 LAKMGYT
+386 LKKMGYA

-410 LKDSVNGD
+410 LKASVNGD
-418 EVAFASLFSSV
+418 EVAFAGLFSSV

-475 GKIKNYGVVMLTS
+475 GKIKNYGAVMLTS

-510 FEASMGQIFDAVG
+510 FESSMGQVFDAVG
-523 PIMISLG
+523 PIMTTLG
-530 EIFASSTEGMGLSFE
+530 EIFSGSVSGMGLSFE
-545 SVTPMIVE
+545 SVTPVIVD
-553 AINSI
+553 AINNI
-558 GTVITA
+558 GSVITA
-564 VTPVA
+564 IAPVA
-569 SAILQGMGSV
+569 SAIIQGLGSCIAEIFPGIASIISV
-579 VAAVFPA
+579 V
-586 VGSVVSIIGEK
+586 GEK
-597 IGAAFTMLGSHSQAF
+597 IGAAFTMLGSHSQLF
-612 QNIIAVVGPA
+612 QGIIETMGPIVSSVLSA
-622 VGTVISTMGG
+622 MGTVIGG
-632 VIGPALDLVIA
+632 ALDLIIA

-656 PAIQAVVTA
+656 PAIEAVVKA
-665 VWNVIEPIINGIGK
+665 VWSVIEPIINGIGK

-688 SGVAN
+688 KNVAG
-693 FISGGGGG
+693 FIGGGK

-712 YWKGG
+712 YWRGG
-717 YTTVGEHGPELVSL
+717 YTTVGEHGPELINL
-731 PSGSKVHSNSDTQ
+731 PAGSKVHSNSDTQ
-744 KIIGGKAVNI
+744 KIIGGRAVNI

>member
-1 MDVFGGVIRLQDDI
+1 MDVFGGVIRLQDDV

-20 TAAQNARNFQSDVSN
+20 GAAQSARNFQSDVAS
-35 ARQALNQL
+35 ARQALNGL
-43 ENTRVSDRTIRINT
+43 EHTRVSERTITVNT
-57 QGARSDIENT
+57 GSAVSNIGVVST
-67 RSGLQSIRDRAV
+67 RLQSIRNRAV
-79 IITAR
+79 VVTAR

-89 SNIRNVGTGLRQT
+89 SSIRNVGTRLRQS
-102 IRDRAINLIARA
+102 IRDRAINLIVRA

-121 RMVGSLLKELI
+121 RMVGAMLKELI
-132 KDKVANIKAKVSNA
+132 KDKIANIKAKVSNA

-165 VKFVAKGI
+165 VKFVAKGV
-173 KAFSG
+173 KAFGG
-178 IVAKLGLAGA
+178 IVAKLGLAGVA
-188 VAGFGAVTAAG
+188 AGFGAVTAAG
-199 TLAIKSAIGFEK
+199 TLALKSAMDFEK

-233 SLKTISKDTGVNLDN
+233 SLKTISKDTGVDLNN

-373 QGFMSPSAEMSAA
+373 QGFMSPTAEMSAA
-386 LAKMGYT
+386 LKKMGYA

-418 EVAFASLFSSV
+418 EVAFAGLFSSV

-451 AMKNAAGAAEGA
+451 AMTKASGAAEGA

-475 GKIKNYGVVMLTS
+475 GKIKNYGMVMLTS
-488 IGEKALPVITD
+488 IGEKALPIITD
-499 ALSKVMDAMPA
+499 ALDKVMTVMPS
-510 FEASMGQIFDAVG
+510 FESSVGKVFDAVG
-523 PIMISLG
+523 PVLLSIG
-530 EIFASSTEGMGLSFE
+530 NIFSDSANKMGFSFE
-545 SVTPMIVE
+545 NVT
-553 AINSI
+553 SI
-558 GTVITA
+558 IADA
-564 VTPVA
+564 VTVVGNVLTAIAPVI
-569 SAILQGMGSV
+569 SGILQGVGSIV
-579 VAAVFPA
+579 EAVFPA
-586 VGSVVSIIGEK
+586 IASVMSMVGEK
-597 IGAAFTMLGSHSQAF
+597 IVAVYTMLGSHSQLF
-612 QNIIAVVGPA
+612 QGIIETMGPIIS
-622 VGTVISTMGG
+622 GVISGLG
-632 VIGPALDLVIA
+632 VVIGGAFDVIIA

-656 PAIQAVVTA
+656 PAIEAVVKA
-665 VWNVIEPIINGIGK
+665 AWSVIEPIINGIGK
-679 GISAVAGAV
+679 GISVVAGAV
-688 SGVAN
+688 KNVAG
-693 FISGGGGG
+693 FIGGSK

-712 YWKGG
+712 YWRGG
-717 YTTVGEHGPELVSL
+717 YTTVGEHGPELINL
-731 PSGSKVHSNSDTQ
+731 PAGSKVHSNSDTQ

>member
-1 MDVFGGVIRLQDDI
+1 MDVFGGVIRLQDDV

-20 TAAQNARNFQSDVSN
+20 GAAQSARNFQSDVAS
-35 ARQALNQL
+35 ARQALNGL
-43 ENTRVSDRTIRINT
+43 EHTRVSERTITVNT
-57 QGARSDIENT
+57 GGAVSNIGVVST
-67 RSGLQSIRDRAV
+67 RLQSIRNRAV
-79 IITAR
+79 VVTAR

-89 SNIRNVGTGLRQT
+89 SSIRNVGTRLRQS
-102 IRDRAINLIARA
+102 IRDRAINLIVRA

-121 RMVGSLLKELI
+121 RMVGAMLKELI
-132 KDKVANIKAKVSNA
+132 KDKIANIKAKVSNA

-165 VKFVAKGI
+165 VRFVAKGV
-173 KAFSG
+173 KAFGG

-188 VAGFGAVTAAG
+188 AAGFGAVTAAG
-199 TLAIKSAIGFEK
+199 TLALKSAMDFEK

-233 SLKTISKDTGVNLDN
+233 SLKTISKDTGVDLNN
-248 LSGGLYEVVSA
+248 LSSGLYEVVSA

-373 QGFMSPSAEMSAA
+373 QGFMSPTAEMSAA
-386 LAKMGYT
+386 LKKMGYA

-418 EVAFASLFSSV
+418 EVAFAGLFSSV

-451 AMKNAAGAAEGA
+451 AMTKASGAAEGA

-475 GKIKNYGVVMLTS
+475 GKIKNYGMVMLTS
-488 IGEKALPVITD
+488 IGEKALPIITD
-499 ALSKVMDAMPA
+499 ALDKAMTVMPSFESSVGKV
-510 FEASMGQIFDAVG
+510 FDAVG
-523 PIMISLG
+523 PVLLSIG
-530 EIFASSTEGMGLSFE
+530 NIFSDSANKMGFSFE
-545 SVTPMIVE
+545 NVT
-553 AINSI
+553 SI
-558 GTVITA
+558 IADAVTVVGNIITA
-564 VTPVA
+564 IAPVI
-569 SAILQGMGSV
+569 SGILQGVGSIV
-579 VAAVFPA
+579 EAVFPA
-586 VGSVVSIIGEK
+586 IASVMSMVGEK
-597 IGAAFTMLGSHSQAF
+597 IVAVYTMLGSHSQLF
-612 QNIIAVVGPA
+612 QGIVETMGPIISG
-622 VGTVISTMGG
+622 VISGLG
-632 VIGPALDLVIA
+632 VVIGGAFDVIIA

-656 PAIQAVVTA
+656 PAIEAVVKS

-688 SGVAN
+688 KNVAG
-693 FISGGGGG
+693 FIGGGK

-712 YWKGG
+712 YWRGG
-717 YTTVGEHGPELVSL
+717 YTTVGEHGPELINL
-731 PSGSKVHSNSDTQ
+731 PAGSKVHSNSDTQ

-754 NIGSMV
+754 NVGSMV
-760 IREEADIDK
+760 IREESDIDK
-769 VTTELV
+769 VATEIV
-775 KKMKQVDR
+775 KKLKQVDR

>member
-1 MDVFGGVIRLQDDI
+1 MDVFGGVIRLQDDV

-20 TAAQNARNFQSDVSN
+20 GAAQSARNFQSDVAS
-35 ARQALNQL
+35 ARQALNGL
-43 ENTRVSDRTIRINT
+43 EHTRVSERTITVNT
-57 QGARSDIENT
+57 GSAVSNIGVVST
-67 RSGLQSIRDRAV
+67 RLQSIRNRAV
-79 IITAR
+79 VVTAR

-89 SNIRNVGTGLRQT
+89 SSIRNVGTRLRQS
-102 IRDRAINLIARA
+102 IRDRAINLIVRA

-121 RMVGSLLKELI
+121 RMVGAMLKELI
-132 KDKVANIKAKVSNA
+132 KDKIANIKAKVSNA

-165 VKFVAKGI
+165 VKFVAKGV
-173 KAFSG
+173 KAFGG
-178 IVAKLGLAGA
+178 IVAKLGLAGVA
-188 VAGFGAVTAAG
+188 AGFGAVTAAG
-199 TLAIKSAIGFEK
+199 TLALKSAMDFEK

-233 SLKTISKDTGVNLDN
+233 SLKTISKDTGVDLNN

-373 QGFMSPSAEMSAA
+373 QGFMSPTAEMSAA
-386 LAKMGYT
+386 LKKMGYA

-418 EVAFASLFSSV
+418 EVAFAGLFSSV

-451 AMKNAAGAAEGA
+451 AMTKASGAAEGA

-475 GKIKNYGVVMLTS
+475 GKIKNYGMVMLTS
-488 IGEKALPVITD
+488 IGEKALPIITD
-499 ALSKVMDAMPA
+499 ALDKVMTVMPS
-510 FEASMGQIFDAVG
+510 FESSVGKVFDAVG
-523 PIMISLG
+523 PVLLSIG
-530 EIFASSTEGMGLSFE
+530 NIFSDSANKMGFSFE
-545 SVTPMIVE
+545 NVT
-553 AINSI
+553 SI
-558 GTVITA
+558 IADAVTVVGNVITA
-564 VTPVA
+564 IAPVI
-569 SAILQGMGSV
+569 SGILQGVGSIV
-579 VAAVFPA
+579 EAVFPA
-586 VGSVVSIIGEK
+586 IASVMSMVGEK
-597 IGAAFTMLGSHSQAF
+597 IVAVYTMLGSHSQLF
-612 QNIIAVVGPA
+612 QGIIETMGPIIS
-622 VGTVISTMGG
+622 GVISGLG
-632 VIGPALDLVIA
+632 VVIGGAFDVIIA

-656 PAIQAVVTA
+656 PAIEAVVKA
-665 VWNVIEPIINGIGK
+665 AWSVIEPIINGIGK
-679 GISAVAGAV
+679 GISVVAGAV
-688 SGVAN
+688 KNVAG
-693 FISGGGGG
+693 FIGGSK

-712 YWKGG
+712 YWRGG
-717 YTTVGEHGPELVSL
+717 YTTVGEHGPELINL
-731 PSGSKVHSNSDTQ
+731 PAGSKVHSNSDTQ

>member
-1 MDVFGGVIRLQDDI
+1 MDVFSGVIRLQDDVT
-15 SGVLR
+15 GVLR
-20 TAAQNARNFQSDVSN
+20 GAAQAARNFQSDIGSVRESLSQLNSTNANDITVSANTDN
-35 ARQALNQL
+35 AVSAI
-43 ENTRVSDRTIRINT
+43 ENVRTESENLSDRDVSVSANTEGAVSSIDNVRTETENLSDRSVSVSANTESAVSAIDNVETETENLRDRNVTIRSRAHEAI
-57 QGARSDIENT
+57 
-67 RSGLQSIRDRAV
+67 SG
-79 IITAR
+79 
-84 AQNAL
+84 
-89 SNIRNVGTGLRQT
+89 IRNV
-102 IRDRAINLIARA
+102 
-114 PVAIRTT
+114 
-121 RMVGSLLKELI
+121 
-132 KDKVANIKAKVSNA
+132 
-146 VNKIKTVA
+146 A
-154 SHLKKIKDNKV
+154 SILASIKDNKLIR
-165 VKFVAKGI
+165 FVAHGV
-173 KAFSG
+173 KAVG
-178 IVAKLGLAGA
+178 GAIAKLGLAAGA
-188 VAGFGAVTAAG
+188 AGFTAIAAAG
-199 TLAIKSAIGFEK
+199 TMAVKSAIDFEK

-233 SLKTISKDTGVNLDN
+233 SLKTISKDTGVSLDN

-386 LAKMGYT
+386 LAKMGYA

-418 EVAFASLFSSV
+418 EVAFAGLFSSV

-443 ENFVTKTD
+443 ENFATKTD
-451 AMKNAAGAAEGA
+451 AMTKASGAAEGA

-475 GKIKNYGVVMLTS
+475 NKIKNYGAVMLTS
-488 IGEKALPVITD
+488 VGEKALPVITD

-510 FEASMGQIFDAVG
+510 FESSMGQVFDAVG
-523 PIMISLG
+523 PIMTTLG
-530 EIFASSTEGMGLSFE
+530 EIFSGSVSGMGLSFE
-545 SVTPMIVE
+545 SVTPVIVD
-553 AINSI
+553 AINNI
-558 GTVITA
+558 GSVITA
-564 VTPVA
+564 IAPVA
-569 SAILQGMGSV
+569 SAIIQGLGSYIAEIFPGIASIISV
-579 VAAVFPA
+579 V
-586 VGSVVSIIGEK
+586 GEK
-597 IGAAFTMLGSHSQAF
+597 IGAAFTMLGSHSQLF
-612 QNIIAVVGPA
+612 QGIIETMGPIVSGVLSA
-622 VGTVISTMGG
+622 MGTVIGG
-632 VIGPALDLVIA
+632 AFDLIIA

-656 PAIQAVVTA
+656 PAIEAVVKTT
-665 VWNVIEPIINGIGK
+665 WSVIEPIVNGIGK

-688 SGVAN
+688 KNVSG
-693 FISGGGGG
+693 FISGGGK
-701 GSVGANATGTS
+701 SQVGTNATGTE

-717 YTTVGEHGPELVSL
+717 YTTVGEHGPELINL
-731 PSGSKVHSNSDTQ
+731 PAGSKVYSNSDTQ
-744 KIIGGKAVNI
+744 KMIKGKSVNI

>member
-1 MDVFGGVIRLQDDI
+1 MDVFGGVIRLQDDV

-20 TAAQNARNFQSDVSN
+20 GAAQSARSFQSDVTS
-35 ARQALNQL
+35 ARQALNSL
-43 ENTRVSDRTIRINT
+43 EHTRVSERTITVNTRGAVSNIGTVSSRLQSIRNRAVVVTARAQSALSNIRTVSTRLRQSIRDRTVTIR
-57 QGARSDIENT
+57 T
-67 RSGLQSIRDRAV
+67 RAQSALSNIRTVATNLRQSIRDRAV
-79 IITAR
+79 QIRTHVQSAV
-84 AQNAL
+84 AG
-89 SNIRNVGTGLRQT
+89 IRNV
-102 IRDRAINLIARA
+102 
-114 PVAIRTT
+114 
-121 RMVGSLLKELI
+121 
-132 KDKVANIKAKVSNA
+132 
-146 VNKIKTVA
+146 A
-154 SHLKKIKDNKV
+154 SRLASIKDNKV
-165 VKFVAKGI
+165 VKFVAKGV
-173 KAFSG
+173 KAFGSA
-178 IVAKLGLAGA
+178 IAKLGLAAGA
-188 VAGFGAVTAAG
+188 AGFAAIAAAG
-199 TLAIKSAIGFEK
+199 TMAVKSAIDFEK

-233 SLKTISKDTGVNLDN
+233 SLKTISKDTGVSLDN

-259 FGESADSTKQ
+259 FGESEDSTKQ
-269 LEIAAKAAKAGNAET
+269 LEIAAKVAKAGNAET

-328 SSMGAVIP
+328 SSMGEVIP

-360 GTAEVTTQLKATM
+360 STAEVTTQLKATM
-373 QGFMSPSAEMSAA
+373 RGFMSPSAEMSEA
-386 LAKMGYT
+386 LAKMGYA

-404 GSILNK
+404 GSILTK

-418 EVAFASLFSSV
+418 EVAFAGLFSSI

-443 ENFVTKTD
+443 ENFTMKTD
-451 AMKNAAGAAEGA
+451 AMTKASGAAEGA

-510 FEASMGQIFDAVG
+510 FEASVGQVFDAVG
-523 PIMISLG
+523 PIMTSLG
-530 EIFASSTEGMGLSFE
+530 EIISGSVDSMGLSFE
-545 SVTPMIVE
+545 SVTPLIVE
-553 AINSI
+553 AINGI
-558 GTVITA
+558 GSVITTVA
-564 VTPVA
+564 PVA
-569 SAILQGMGSV
+569 IGILQGFGSYIG
-579 VAAVFPA
+579 AIFPA
-586 VGSVVSIIGEK
+586 ISSVIAIVGEK
-597 IGAAFTMLGSHSQAF
+597 IGAAFTMLGTHSQAF

-622 VGTVISTMGG
+622 VGTVISSMGG
-632 VIGPALDLVIA
+632 VIGPALDLIIA
-643 AVDLCLSAFEKAF
+643 AVDLCLAAFEAAF
-656 PAIQAVVTA
+656 PAIEAVVKA
-665 VWNVIEPIINGIGK
+665 VWSVIEPIIDGIEK

-693 FISGGGGG
+693 FISGGGG
-701 GSVGANATGTS
+701 SNVGANATGTS

-717 YTTVGEHGPELVSL
+717 YTTVGEHGPELVNL
-731 PSGSKVHSNSDTQ
+731 PVGSKVHSNSETQ
-744 KIIGGKAVNI
+744 KMLGGKGVSF

-769 VTTELV
+769 LATELV
-775 KKMKQVDR
+775 KKMRQVDR

>member
-1 MDVFGGVIRLQDDI
+1 MRDRNVTIRSRVHEAI
-15 SGVLR
+15 SG
-20 TAAQNARNFQSDVSN
+20 
-35 ARQALNQL
+35 
-43 ENTRVSDRTIRINT
+43 
-57 QGARSDIENT
+57 
-67 RSGLQSIRDRAV
+67 
-79 IITAR
+79 
-84 AQNAL
+84 
-89 SNIRNVGTGLRQT
+89 IRNV
-102 IRDRAINLIARA
+102 
-114 PVAIRTT
+114 
-121 RMVGSLLKELI
+121 
-132 KDKVANIKAKVSNA
+132 
-146 VNKIKTVA
+146 A
-154 SHLKKIKDNKV
+154 SRLATIKDNKV
-165 VKFVAKGI
+165 IRFVAHGV
-173 KAFSG
+173 KAVG
-178 IVAKLGLAGA
+178 GAIAKLGLAAGA
-188 VAGFGAVTAAG
+188 AGFTAIAAAG
-199 TLAIKSAIGFEK
+199 GMAVKSAIDFEK

-233 SLKTISKDTGVNLDN
+233 SLKTISKDTGVDLNN

-373 QGFMSPSAEMSAA
+373 QGFMSPSTEMSEA
-386 LAKMGYT
+386 LKKMGYA

-418 EVAFASLFSSV
+418 EVAFAGLFSSV

-443 ENFVTKTD
+443 ENFATKTD
-451 AMKNAAGAAEGA
+451 AMTKASGAAEGA

-475 GKIKNYGVVMLTS
+475 NKIKNYGAVMLTS
-488 IGEKALPVITD
+488 VGEKALPVITD
-499 ALSKVMDAMPA
+499 ALSNVMDAMPA
-510 FEASMGQIFDAVG
+510 FESSMAQVFDAVG
-523 PIMISLG
+523 PIMTTLG
-530 EIFASSTEGMGLSFE
+530 DIFSGSVSGMGLSFE
-545 SVTPMIVE
+545 SVTPVIVD
-553 AINSI
+553 AINGI
-558 GTVITA
+558 GSVITA
-564 VTPVA
+564 IAPVA
-569 SAILQGMGSV
+569 SAIIQGLGSYIAEIFPGIASIISV
-579 VAAVFPA
+579 V
-586 VGSVVSIIGEK
+586 GEK
-597 IGAAFTMLGSHSQAF
+597 IGAAFTMLGSHSQLF
-612 QNIIAVVGPA
+612 QGIIETMGPI
-622 VGTVISTMGG
+622 VSGVLSTMGTVIGG
-632 VIGPALDLVIA
+632 AFDLIIA

-656 PAIQAVVTA
+656 PAIEAVVKA
-665 VWNVIEPIINGIGK
+665 AWSVIEPIINGIGK
-679 GISAVAGAV
+679 GVSAVAGAV
-688 SGVAN
+688 KNVAG
-693 FISGGGGG
+693 FIGGGKS
-701 GSVGANATGTS
+701 SVGANATGTS
-712 YWKGG
+712 YWSGG

-731 PSGSKVHSNSDTQ
+731 PAGSKVHSNSDTQ
-744 KIIGGKAVNI
+744 KMLGGKSVNI

-775 KKMKQVDR
+775 KKMRQVDR

>member
-1 MDVFGGVIRLQDDI
+1 MDVFGGVIRLQDEV

-20 TAAQNARNFQSDVSN
+20 GAAQSARNFQSDVAS
-35 ARQALNQL
+35 ARQALNGL
-43 ENTRVSDRTIRINT
+43 EHTRVSERTITVNT
-57 QGARSDIENT
+57 GSAVSNIGVVST
-67 RSGLQSIRDRAV
+67 RLQSIRNRAV
-79 IITAR
+79 VVTAR

-89 SNIRNVGTGLRQT
+89 SSIRNVGTRLRQS
-102 IRDRAINLIARA
+102 IRDRAINLIVRA

-121 RMVGSLLKELI
+121 RMVGAMLKELI
-132 KDKVANIKAKVSNA
+132 KDKIANIKAKVSNA

-165 VKFVAKGI
+165 VKFVARGV
-173 KAFSG
+173 KAFGG
-178 IVAKLGLAGA
+178 IVAKLGLAAGA
-188 VAGFGAVTAAG
+188 AGFTAIAAAG
-199 TLAIKSAIGFEK
+199 TLALKSAVDFEK

-233 SLKTISKDTGVNLDN
+233 SLKTISKDTGVDLNN

-386 LAKMGYT
+386 LAKMGYA

-418 EVAFASLFSSV
+418 EVAFAGLFSSV

-475 GKIKNYGVVMLTS
+475 GKIKNYGAVMLTS

-510 FEASMGQIFDAVG
+510 FESSMGQVFDAVG
-523 PIMISLG
+523 PIMTTLG
-530 EIFASSTEGMGLSFE
+530 EIFSGSVSGMGLSFE
-545 SVTPMIVE
+545 SVTPVIVD
-553 AINSI
+553 AINNI
-558 GTVITA
+558 GSVITA
-564 VTPVA
+564 IAPVA
-569 SAILQGMGSV
+569 SAIIQGLGSCIAEIFPGIASIISV
-579 VAAVFPA
+579 V
-586 VGSVVSIIGEK
+586 GEK
-597 IGAAFTMLGSHSQAF
+597 IGAAFTMLGSHSQLF
-612 QNIIAVVGPA
+612 QGIIETMGPIVSGVLSA
-622 VGTVISTMGG
+622 MGTVIGG
-632 VIGPALDLVIA
+632 ALDLIIA

-656 PAIQAVVTA
+656 PAIEAVVKA
-665 VWNVIEPIINGIGK
+665 VWSVIEPIINGIGK

-688 SGVAN
+688 KNVAG
-693 FISGGGGG
+693 FIGGGK
-701 GSVGANATGTS
+701 GSVGANATGTT

-731 PSGSKVHSNSDTQ
+731 PAGSKVHSNSDTQ
-744 KIIGGKAVNI
+744 KMLGGKAVNI